1 MKYNTWNI
9 YSAVLLMETYERAR
23 KHPQKRSAEIIQ
35 LSQLLR
41 KRAGEGKPYHGVFA
55 SVADIN
61 YQLGK
66 VESQMTAGRRGL
78 PGALP
83 QAIMKAVK
91 MYQSQPTD
99 YDRYLRA
106 AHQNITVDELRHL
119 EVEQGGRRGRGKAI
133 LLKEI
138 KGSAAKKEESVK
150 PVKTEASVKVENSVK
165 AAVPSKVEGSA
176 EVEAPAM
183 EEPKTLAAKK
193 EMIPCERAESAPL
206 LALDDSI
213 LNLHVSTRLENLL
226 IRHHV
231 KTIRD
236 MLSYPTTEWELMKGM
251 GAKSL
256 CELRD
261 ILRRYSRIDPNQKP
275 SPGPKSAI
283 ELADEAISY
292 DMPIRQA
299 HFGTRVDR
307 ALASAGFQTLGEV
320 LHYPKE
326 KWAEMSDLGATSLAH
341 LVKEIEV
348 YRQAA
353 RATAKAERE
362 KRNSDISKDQ
372 LREEA
377 EAMEDFADMLMV
389 TYEHVMRVAEQA
401 EAQDI
406 PLTEGIWQDEKIRK
420 AVQNYVLRLLVH
432 GKYEGASLETLS
444 SDFPYRIF
452 DEAAFCALLQSM
464 EKQRLIWKQGERY
477 YCVYPSLETVLFSVC
492 RERNAKILKLRLSG
506 MTLEE
511 VAQLTGV
518 TRERVR
524 QIQKRIFSK
533 LPPIREGYIA
543 FYKQRY
549 VGLTDDDFQYIFQL
563 TEETRHFI
571 SLYLDEQRVK
581 EKDVDA
587 GQRLQALRAVMH
599 DQILDSKIRERAD
612 ARLKAIDPYFFID
625 GKHVMKNRQS
635 LIRFAIKKYC
645 QDAKPSGEL
654 LEDYLR
660 LLDSLSISRED
671 PRFSLDARY
680 MEHYFW
686 EMTAL
691 VSRHRQVRYYDI
703 LSMDYQD
710 LLDTLQLTSYS
721 NVEISSRKFFRDF
734 PEIMERYDIRDE
746 YELHNLLKKLWAH
759 GHFNDYLDEA
769 HQIIFGRM
777 PTLKIGR
784 ADRRKQVMDIIQEH
798 GYISYMDL
806 GRAIE
811 AEFGIP
817 QNAAMSNGW
826 GETCKEYFDPGTGMF
841 HIPETFLP
849 EDKVERMKERLPED
863 FYLMQDILDTY
874 LEEYPEGNVWDIDP
888 AAVRQMGFI
897 SHRKYVIRDTY
908 SSVKDFFKKLF
919 VENEILDLRDHSEY
933 AVCSMFSAV
942 WLGLARDF
950 KVVEIEPGVFLNSQY
965 LEKHGITQEAIHE
978 FCENVYH
985 FMENGKCFSIKSLQA
1000 AGFVL
1005 PWQEEG
1011 WGDWFYGSLL
1021 AADYEK
1027 FNSQKYASEHLLRK
1041 RQMQRK
1047 LSMAD
1052 LVEEIVNGS
1061 ENLLTTS
1068 EISGIIEDTYG
1079 IEFSPFKVKE
1089 IVESNDDTF
1098 CEKVLY

>member
-106 AHQNITVDELRHL
+106 AHQNITVDELRYL
-119 EVEQGGRRGRGKAI
+119 EMEQGGRRGRGKAI
-133 LLKEI
+133 PLKEI

-150 PVKTEASVKVENSVK
+150 PAK
-165 AAVPSKVEGSA
+165 
-176 EVEAPAM
+176 VEAPAM
-183 EEPKTLAAKK
+183 EELKTVAAKK

-206 LALDDSI
+206 LTLDDSI
-213 LNLHVSTRLENLL
+213 LDLHVSTRLENLL

-231 KTIRD
+231 TTIRD
-236 MLSYPTTEWELMKGM
+236 MLLYPATEWELVKGM
-251 GAKSL
+251 GAKTL
-256 CELRD
+256 CELREV
-261 ILRRYSRIDPNQKP
+261 LRRYSRIDPNQKP
-275 SPGPKSAI
+275 LQGPKSAI

-292 DMPIRQA
+292 DMPIRRA

-320 LHYPKE
+320 LHFPKE

-362 KRNSDISKDQ
+362 KRNRDISKDQ

-432 GKYEGASLETLS
+432 GKYEGASFETLS
-444 SDFPYRIF
+444 ADFPHRIF
-452 DEAAFCALLQSM
+452 DETAFGALLDSM

-477 YCVYPSLETVLFSVC
+477 YCVYPSLETVLLSVC

-524 QIQKRIFSK
+524 QIQKKIFSK
-533 LPPIREGYIA
+533 LPPVREGYFA
-543 FYKQRY
+543 FYKQKY

-599 DQILDSKIRERAD
+599 DQILDAKIRERAD

-759 GHFNDYLDEA
+759 GHYNDYLDEA
-769 HQIIFGRM
+769 HRITFGRM

-826 GETCKEYFDPGTGMF
+826 GDTCKEYFDPGTGNF
-841 HIPETFLP
+841 HIPETLLP
-849 EDKVERMKERLPED
+849 EDKVRRMKERLMED
-863 FYLMQDILDTY
+863 FYLTQDIIDIY
-874 LEEYPEGNVWDIDP
+874 MEEYPEGNVWDIDP
-888 AAVRQMGFI
+888 AALRQMGFI
-897 SHRKYVIRDTY
+897 SHRKYVIRDRFG
-908 SSVKDFFKKLF
+908 SARDFFEKLF
-919 VENEILDLRDHSEY
+919 AENETLDLRDHSEY
-933 AVCSMFSAV
+933 AVCSMFSAA

-1021 AADYEK
+1021 AADYES
-1027 FNSQKYASEHLLRK
+1027 FNSQKYGSGHLLRK

-1047 LSMAD
+1047 LSMVD

-1089 IVESNDDTF
+1089 IVEANDDTF

>member
-41 KRAGEGKPYHGVFA
+41 KRAGQGKPYYGVFG
-55 SVADIN
+55 SIADIN
-61 YQLGK
+61 YQIGK

-106 AHQNITVDELRHL
+106 AHQNITVDELRNL
-119 EVEQGGRRGRGKAI
+119 EMEQGGRRGRTKAI
-133 LLKEI
+133 VKKET
-138 KGSAAKKEESVK
+138 KKPAAKKEESVK
-150 PVKTEASVKVENSVK
+150 P
-165 AAVPSKVEGSA
+165 AAPEVPAK
-176 EVEAPAM
+176 VEAPAM
-183 EEPKTLAAKK
+183 EEPKTVAAKK
-193 EMIPCERAESAPL
+193 EMKMIPCERAESAPL

-213 LNLHVSTRLENLL
+213 LDLHVSTRLENLL
-226 IRHHV
+226 LRHHV
-231 KTIRD
+231 TTIRD
-236 MLSYPTTEWELMKGM
+236 LLLYPTTEWELVKGM

-256 CELRD
+256 CELREV
-261 ILRRYSRIDPNQKP
+261 LRRYSRIDPNQK
-275 SPGPKSAI
+275 SSQGPKSAI

-292 DMPIRQA
+292 DMPIGRA

-307 ALASAGFQTLGEV
+307 VLASAGFQTLGEV

-353 RATAKAERE
+353 RKTAKAERE

-389 TYEHVMRVAEQA
+389 TYEHVMKVAEQA

-406 PLTEGIWQDEKIRK
+406 PLSEGIWQDEKIRK
-420 AVQNYVLRLLVH
+420 AAQNYVLRLLVQ
-432 GKYEGASLETLS
+432 GKYEGASFGKLS
-444 SDFPYRIF
+444 SDFPHRIF
-452 DEAAFCALLQSM
+452 DEAAFCVLLQSM
-464 EKQRLIWKQGERY
+464 EKQRLIWKQGEGF

-524 QIQKRIFSK
+524 QIQKKIFSK
-533 LPPIREGYIA
+533 LPPVREGYFA
-543 FYKQRY
+543 FYKQKY

-571 SLYLDEQRVK
+571 SLYFDEQRVK

-587 GQRLQALRAVMH
+587 EQRLQALHSVMH
-599 DQILDSKIRERAD
+599 DQTLDAKIRERAN
-612 ARLKAIDPYFFID
+612 ARLKAIDPYFLID
-625 GKHVMKNRQS
+625 GKYVMKNRQS

-645 QDAKPSGEL
+645 QDAKSSAEL

-660 LLDSLSISRED
+660 LLDSLSVSREN
-671 PRFSLDARY
+671 PRFSLNARY
-680 MEHYFW
+680 MEHYFS
-686 EMTAL
+686 EMTVL
-691 VSRHRQVRYYDI
+691 VSCHRQVRYYDM
-703 LSMDYQD
+703 LSMDYQN
-710 LLDTLQLTSYS
+710 LLDTLQLTAYS

-734 PEIMERYDIRDE
+734 PEIMEQYDIRDE
-746 YELHNLLKKLWAH
+746 YELHNLLKKLWEH

-777 PTLKIGR
+777 PTLKIGH

-826 GETCKEYFDPGTGMF
+826 GDTCKEYFDPGTGNF
-841 HIPETFLP
+841 HIPETLLP
-849 EDKVERMKERLPED
+849 EDKVCRMKERLTED
-863 FYLMQDILDTY
+863 FYLTQDIIDIY
-874 LEEYPEGNVWDIDP
+874 MEEYPEGNVWDIDP
-888 AAVRQMGFI
+888 AALRQMGFI
-897 SHRKYVIRDTY
+897 SHRKYVIRDRFG
-908 SSVKDFFKKLF
+908 SARDFFEKLF
-919 VENEILDLRDHSEY
+919 AENETLDLRDHSEY

-1027 FNSQKYASEHLLRK
+1027 FNSQKYASGHLLRK

-1061 ENLLTTS
+1061 EDLLTTS

>member
-1 MKYNTWNI
+1 
-9 YSAVLLMETYERAR
+9 METYERAR

-41 KRAGEGKPYHGVFA
+41 KRAGEGKTYHGVFA

-61 YQLGK
+61 YQLWK

-106 AHQNITVDELRHL
+106 AHQNITVDELRDL
-119 EVEQGGRRGRGKAI
+119 EMAQGGRRGRSKAI
-133 LLKEI
+133 PQKNTKALD
-138 KGSAAKKEESVK
+138 AKKVESVK
-150 PVKTEASVKVENSVK
+150 PVKPEASIKVEIPVK
-165 AAVPSKVEGSA
+165 AEVPAK
-176 EVEAPAM
+176 VEAPAM
-183 EEPKTLAAKK
+183 EEPKVEVAKK
-193 EMIPCERAESAPL
+193 AMIPCERAESAPL

-213 LNLHVSTRLENLL
+213 LDLHVSTRLENLL
-226 IRHHV
+226 KRHHV
-231 KTIRD
+231 TTIRD
-236 MLSYPTTEWELMKGM
+236 MLLYPATDWELVKGM
-251 GAKSL
+251 GAKTL
-256 CELRD
+256 CELREV
-261 ILRRYSRIDPNQKP
+261 LRRYSRIDLNQKP
-275 SPGPKSAI
+275 LQEPKSAI

-292 DMPIRQA
+292 DMPIRRA

-320 LHYPKE
+320 LHFPKE

-401 EAQDI
+401 ETRGES
-406 PLTEGIWQDEKIRK
+406 LVEGIWQDAKIK
-420 AVQNYVLRLLVH
+420 NAVKNYVLRFLLH
-432 GKYEGASLETLS
+432 KKYDGTSLAELS
-444 SDFPYRIF
+444 SAFPRAIY
-452 DEAAFCALLQSM
+452 DEVALANLLQSM
-464 EKQRLIWKQGERY
+464 EKRHLIRKQGGLY
-477 YCVYPSLETVLFSVC
+477 YGVYPSLETVLLSVC

-524 QIQKRIFSK
+524 QIQKKIFSK
-533 LPPIREGYIA
+533 LPPVREGYFA
-543 FYKQRY
+543 FYKQKY

-587 GQRLQALRAVMH
+587 GQRLQALRAAMH
-599 DQILDSKIRERAD
+599 DQILDAKIRERAD

-654 LEDYLR
+654 LEDYRR

-671 PRFSLDARY
+671 PRFSMDVRY
-680 MEHYFW
+680 VERYFL
-686 EMTAL
+686 EMTVL

-703 LSMDYQD
+703 LSMDYQN
-710 LLDTLQLTSYS
+710 LLDTLQLTAYS

-734 PEIMERYDIRDE
+734 PEIMEQYDIRDE
-746 YELHNLLKKLWAH
+746 YELHNLLKKLWEH

-777 PTLKIGR
+777 PTLKIGH

-798 GYISYMDL
+798 GYISYMEL

-826 GETCKEYFDPGTGMF
+826 GDTCKEYFDPGTGNF
-841 HIPETFLP
+841 HIPETLLP
-849 EDKVERMKERLPED
+849 EDKVRRMKERLTED
-863 FYLMQDILDTY
+863 FYLTQDIIDIY
-874 LEEYPEGNVWDIDP
+874 MEEYPEGNVWDIDP
-888 AAVRQMGFI
+888 AALRQMGFI
-897 SHRKYVIRDTY
+897 SHRKYVIRDRFG
-908 SSVKDFFKKLF
+908 SARDFFEKLF
-919 VENEILDLRDHSEY
+919 AENETLDLRDHSEY

-965 LEKHGITQEAIHE
+965 LEKHGITQETIHE
-978 FCENVYH
+978 FCENVYC
-985 FMENGKCFSIKSLQA
+985 FMENGKCFSIKSLKA
-1000 AGFVL
+1000 AGFAL

-1027 FNSQKYASEHLLRK
+1027 FNSQKYASGHLLRK

-1047 LSMAD
+1047 LSMTD

-1061 ENLLTTS
+1061 EGLLTTS

>member
-41 KRAGEGKPYHGVFA
+41 KRAGQGKPYHGVFG
-55 SVADIN
+55 SIADIN

-106 AHQNITVDELRHL
+106 AHQNITVDELRDL
-119 EVEQGGRRGRGKAI
+119 EMAQGGRRGRSKAI
-133 LLKEI
+133 PPKNTKALD
-138 KGSAAKKEESVK
+138 AKKVESVK
-150 PVKTEASVKVENSVK
+150 PVKPEASIKVEIPVK
-165 AAVPSKVEGSA
+165 AEVPAK
-176 EVEAPAM
+176 VEAPAM
-183 EEPKTLAAKK
+183 EEPKVEVAKK
-193 EMIPCERAESAPL
+193 AMIPCERAESAPL

-213 LNLHVSTRLENLL
+213 LDLHVSTRLENLL
-226 IRHHV
+226 LRHHV
-231 KTIRD
+231 TTIRD
-236 MLSYPTTEWELMKGM
+236 LLLYPTTEWELVKGM

-256 CELRD
+256 CELREV
-261 ILRRYSRIDPNQKP
+261 LRRYSRIDPNQKT
-275 SPGPKSAI
+275 SQGPKSTL

-292 DMPIRQA
+292 DMPIGRA

-307 ALASAGFQTLGEV
+307 VLASAGFQTLGEV

-389 TYEHVMRVAEQA
+389 TYEHVMKVVEQA
-401 EAQDI
+401 ETRGES
-406 PLTEGIWQDEKIRK
+406 LVEGIWQDAKIK
-420 AVQNYVLRLLVH
+420 NAVKNYVLRFLLH
-432 GKYEGASLETLS
+432 KKYDGTSLAELS
-444 SDFPYRIF
+444 SAFPRAIY
-452 DEAAFCALLQSM
+452 DEVALANLLQSM
-464 EKQRLIWKQGERY
+464 EKRHLIRKQGGLY
-477 YCVYPSLETVLFSVC
+477 YGVYPSLETVLLSVC

-524 QIQKRIFSK
+524 QIQKKIFSK
-533 LPPIREGYIA
+533 LPPVWEGYFA
-543 FYKQRY
+543 FYKQKY
-549 VGLTDDDFQYIFQL
+549 VGLTDDDFQYIFHL

-571 SLYLDEQRVK
+571 SLYFDEQRVK

-587 GQRLQALRAVMH
+587 EQRLQALHSVMH
-599 DQILDSKIRERAD
+599 DQTLDEAIRERAS
-612 ARLKAIDPYFFID
+612 ARLKAIDPYFLID

-635 LIRFAIKKYC
+635 LIRFAIKNYC

-710 LLDTLQLTSYS
+710 LLDTLQLTAYS

-746 YELHNLLKKLWAH
+746 YELHNLLKKLWEH

-826 GETCKEYFDPGTGMF
+826 GDTCKEYFDPGTGNF
-841 HIPETFLP
+841 HIPETLLP
-849 EDKVERMKERLPED
+849 EDKVRRMKERLMED
-863 FYLMQDILDTY
+863 FYLTQDIIDIY
-874 LEEYPEGNVWDIDP
+874 MEEYPEGNVWDIDP
-888 AAVRQMGFI
+888 AALRQMGFI
-897 SHRKYVIRDTY
+897 SHRKYVIRDRFG
-908 SSVKDFFKKLF
+908 SARDFFEKLF
-919 VENEILDLRDHSEY
+919 AENETLDLRDHSEY

-950 KVVEIEPGVFLNSQY
+950 KVVETEPGVFCNIKY

-978 FCENVYH
+978 FCEKVYH
-985 FMENGKCFSIKSLQA
+985 FIENGKCFSIRSLRA
-1000 AGFVL
+1000 AGFDL

-1021 AADYEK
+1021 AADYES
-1027 FNSQKYASEHLLRK
+1027 FNSQKYGSGHLLRK

>member
-1 MKYNTWNI
+1 
-9 YSAVLLMETYERAR
+9 METYERAR

-41 KRAGEGKPYHGVFA
+41 KRAGQGKPYYGVFG
-55 SVADIN
+55 SIADIN
-61 YQLGK
+61 YQIGK

-106 AHQNITVDELRHL
+106 AHQNITVDELRNL
-119 EVEQGGRRGRGKAI
+119 EMEQGGRRGRTKAI
-133 LLKEI
+133 VKKET
-138 KGSAAKKEESVK
+138 KKPAAKKEESVK
-150 PVKTEASVKVENSVK
+150 P
-165 AAVPSKVEGSA
+165 AAPEVPAK
-176 EVEAPAM
+176 VEAPAM
-183 EEPKTLAAKK
+183 EEPKVEVAKK
-193 EMIPCERAESAPL
+193 AMIPCERAESAPL

-213 LNLHVSTRLENLL
+213 LDLHVSTRLENLL
-226 IRHHV
+226 LRHHV
-231 KTIRD
+231 TTIRD
-236 MLSYPTTEWELMKGM
+236 LLLYPTTEWELVKGM

-256 CELRD
+256 CELREV
-261 ILRRYSRIDPNQKP
+261 LRRYSRIDPNQK
-275 SPGPKSAI
+275 SSQGPKSAI
-283 ELADEAISY
+283 ELADESISY
-292 DMPIRQA
+292 DMPIGRA

-307 ALASAGFQTLGEV
+307 VLASAGFQTLGEV

-372 LREEA
+372 LREDA

-389 TYEHVMRVAEQA
+389 TYEHVMKVAEQA
-401 EAQDI
+401 EMRGES
-406 PLTEGIWQDEKIRK
+406 LVEGIWQDAKIQN
-420 AVQNYVLRLLVH
+420 AVKNYVLRFLLH
-432 GKYEGASLETLS
+432 KKYDGTSLAELS
-444 SDFPYRIF
+444 SAFPRAIY
-452 DEAAFCALLQSM
+452 DETAIANLLQSM
-464 EKQRLIWKQGERY
+464 EKRHLIRKQGGLY
-477 YCVYPSLETVLFSVC
+477 YGVYPSLETVLLSVC

-524 QIQKRIFSK
+524 QIQKKIFSK
-533 LPPIREGYIA
+533 LPPVREGYFA
-543 FYKQRY
+543 FYKQKY

-563 TEETRHFI
+563 IEETRHFI
-571 SLYLDEQRVK
+571 SLYFDEQRVK
-581 EKDVDA
+581 EKDVDTE
-587 GQRLQALRAVMH
+587 QRLQALHSVMH
-599 DQILDSKIRERAD
+599 DQTLDAKIRERAN
-612 ARLKAIDPYFFID
+612 ARLKAIDPYFLID
-625 GKHVMKNRQS
+625 GKHVMKNRRS

-645 QDAKPSGEL
+645 QDAKSSAEL
-654 LEDYLR
+654 MEDYLQ
-660 LLDSLSISRED
+660 LLDSLSVSRED
-671 PRFSLDARY
+671 PRFSMDVRY
-680 MEHYFW
+680 VERYFL
-686 EMTAL
+686 EVTVL
-691 VSRHRQVRYYDI
+691 VSLRRHARYYDI
-703 LSMDYQD
+703 LSMDYQN
-710 LLDTLQLTSYS
+710 LLDTLQLTAYS

-734 PEIMERYDIRDE
+734 PEIMEQYDIRDE
-746 YELHNLLKKLWAH
+746 YELHNLLKKLWEH

-826 GETCKEYFDPGTGMF
+826 GDTCKEYFDPGTGNF
-841 HIPETFLP
+841 HIPETLLP
-849 EDKVERMKERLPED
+849 EDKVRRMKERLMED
-863 FYLMQDILDTY
+863 FYLTQDIIDIY
-874 LEEYPEGNVWDIDP
+874 MEEYPEGNVWDIDP
-888 AAVRQMGFI
+888 AALRQMGFI
-897 SHRKYVIRDTY
+897 SHRKYVIRDRFG
-908 SSVKDFFKKLF
+908 SARDFFEKLF
-919 VENEILDLRDHSEY
+919 AENETLDLRDHSEY

-950 KVVEIEPGVFLNSQY
+950 KVVEIEPGVFFNSRY

-1000 AGFVL
+1000 AGFDL

-1027 FNSQKYASEHLLRK
+1027 FNSQKYASRHLLRK
-1041 RQMQRK
+1041 RQMQKK

-1061 ENLLTTS
+1061 EELLTTS

>member
-1 MKYNTWNI
+1 
-9 YSAVLLMETYERAR
+9 METYERAR

-119 EVEQGGRRGRGKAI
+119 EMEQGGRRGRGKAI
-133 LLKEI
+133 PLKEI

-150 PVKTEASVKVENSVK
+150 
-165 AAVPSKVEGSA
+165 SA
-176 EVEAPAM
+176 KVEAPAM
-183 EEPKTLAAKK
+183 EELKTVAAKK

-206 LALDDSI
+206 LTLDDSI

-256 CELRD
+256 CELREV
-261 ILRRYSRIDPNQKP
+261 LRRYSRIDLNQKT

-283 ELADEAISY
+283 ELADESISY
-292 DMPIRQA
+292 DMPIGRA

-307 ALASAGFQTLGEV
+307 VLESAGFQTLGEV

-326 KWAEMSDLGATSLAH
+326 KWAEMSALGTNSLAH

-432 GKYEGASLETLS
+432 EKYEGASFETLS
-444 SDFPYRIF
+444 ADFTHRIF
-452 DEAAFCALLQSM
+452 DETAFGALLDSM
-464 EKQRLIWKQGERY
+464 EKQQLIWKQGKCY

-524 QIQKRIFSK
+524 QIQKKIFSK
-533 LPPIREGYIA
+533 LPPVREGYFA
-543 FYKQRY
+543 FYKQKY

-599 DQILDSKIRERAD
+599 DQILDAKIRERAD
-612 ARLKAIDPYFFID
+612 ARLKVIDPYFFID

-645 QDAKPSGEL
+645 RDAKPSGEL

-746 YELHNLLKKLWAH
+746 YELHNLLKKLWEH

-826 GETCKEYFDPGTGMF
+826 GDTCKEYFDPGTGNF
-841 HIPETFLP
+841 HIPETLLP
-849 EDKVERMKERLPED
+849 EDKVRRMKERLMED
-863 FYLMQDILDTY
+863 FYLTQDIIDIY
-874 LEEYPEGNVWDIDP
+874 MEEYPEGNVWDIDP
-888 AAVRQMGFI
+888 AALRQMGFI
-897 SHRKYVIRDTY
+897 SHRKYVIRDKFG
-908 SSVKDFFKKLF
+908 SARDFFEKLF
-919 VENEILDLRDHSEY
+919 AENETLDLRDHSEY

-985 FMENGKCFSIKSLQA
+985 FMDNGKCFSIKSLQA

-1027 FNSQKYASEHLLRK
+1027 FNSQKYASGHLLRK

>member
-41 KRAGEGKPYHGVFA
+41 KRAGQGKPYYGVFG
-55 SVADIN
+55 SIADIN
-61 YQLGK
+61 YQIGK

-106 AHQNITVDELRHL
+106 AHQNITVDELRNL
-119 EVEQGGRRGRGKAI
+119 EMEQGGRRGRGKAI
-133 LLKEI
+133 PLKEI
-138 KGSAAKKEESVK
+138 EGLAAKKEESVK
-150 PVKTEASVKVENSVK
+150 PVKMEASVKVENSVK
-165 AAVPSKVEGSA
+165 AEVPSKVEGSA
-176 EVEAPAM
+176 KVEAPAM
-183 EEPKTLAAKK
+183 EELKTVVAKK

-213 LNLHVSTRLENLL
+213 LDLHVSTRLENLL

-231 KTIRD
+231 TTIRD
-236 MLSYPTTEWELMKGM
+236 MLLYPATEWELVKGM
-251 GAKSL
+251 GAKTL
-256 CELRD
+256 CELREV
-261 ILRRYSRIDPNQKP
+261 LRRYSRIDPNQKP
-275 SPGPKSAI
+275 LQEPKSAI

-307 ALASAGFQTLGEV
+307 VLASAGFQTLGEV

-326 KWAEMSDLGATSLAH
+326 KWAEMSALGTNSLAH

-353 RATAKAERE
+353 RATAKVERE
-362 KRNSDISKDQ
+362 KRNRDISKDQ

-406 PLTEGIWQDEKIRK
+406 PLTEAIWQDEKIRK

-432 GKYEGASLETLS
+432 EKYEGASFETLS
-444 SDFPYRIF
+444 ADFPHRIF
-452 DEAAFCALLQSM
+452 DETAFGALLDSM
-464 EKQRLIWKQGERY
+464 EKQQLIWKQGKCY
-477 YCVYPSLETVLFSVC
+477 YCVYPSLETVRFSVC

-524 QIQKRIFSK
+524 QIQKKIFSK
-533 LPPIREGYIA
+533 LPPVREGYFA
-543 FYKQRY
+543 FYKQKY

-599 DQILDSKIRERAD
+599 DQILDAKIRERAD

-625 GKHVMKNRQS
+625 GKHVMKNRRS

-645 QDAKPSGEL
+645 QDAKSSAEL

-660 LLDSLSISRED
+660 LLDSLSISREN
-671 PRFSLDARY
+671 PRFSIDVRY
-680 MEHYFW
+680 VERYFQ
-686 EMTAL
+686 EMTVL
-691 VSRHRQVRYYDI
+691 VSLRRHARYYDI
-703 LSMDYQD
+703 LSMDYQN
-710 LLDTLQLTSYS
+710 LLDTLQLTAYS
-721 NVEISSRKFFRDF
+721 NVEISSRKFFRDY
-734 PEIMERYDIRDE
+734 PEIMEQYDIRDE
-746 YELHNLLKKLWAH
+746 YELHNLLKKLWEH
-759 GHFNDYLDEA
+759 GHYNDYLDES
-769 HQIIFGRM
+769 HRMTFGRM
-777 PTLKIGR
+777 PTLKIGH
-784 ADRRKQVMDIIQEH
+784 ADRKKQVMDIIQEH

-826 GETCKEYFDPGTGMF
+826 GDTCKEYFDPGTGNF
-841 HIPETFLP
+841 HIPETLLP
-849 EDKVERMKERLPED
+849 EDKVRRMKERLMED
-863 FYLMQDILDTY
+863 FYLTQDIIDIY
-874 LEEYPEGNVWDIDP
+874 MEEYPEGNVWDIDP
-888 AAVRQMGFI
+888 AALRQMGFI
-897 SHRKYVIRDTY
+897 SHRKYVIRDRFG
-908 SSVKDFFKKLF
+908 SARDFFEKLF
-919 VENEILDLRDHSEY
+919 AENETLDLRDHSEY

-950 KVVEIEPGVFLNSQY
+950 KVVEIEPGVFFNSQY

-978 FCENVYH
+978 FCENVYQ
-985 FMENGKCFSIKSLQA
+985 FMGNGKCFSIKSLQA

-1027 FNSQKYASEHLLRK
+1027 FNSQKYAAGHLLRK

-1061 ENLLTTS
+1061 EKLLTTS

>member
-41 KRAGEGKPYHGVFA
+41 KRAGQGKPYYGVFG
-55 SVADIN
+55 SIADIN
-61 YQLGK
+61 YQIGK

-106 AHQNITVDELRHL
+106 AHQNITVDELRNL
-119 EVEQGGRRGRGKAI
+119 EMEQGGRRGRTKAI
-133 LLKEI
+133 VKKET
-138 KGSAAKKEESVK
+138 KKPAAKKEESVK
-150 PVKTEASVKVENSVK
+150 P
-165 AAVPSKVEGSA
+165 AAPEVPAK
-176 EVEAPAM
+176 VEAPAM
-183 EEPKTLAAKK
+183 EEPKTVAAKK
-193 EMIPCERAESAPL
+193 EMKMIPCERAESAPL

-213 LNLHVSTRLENLL
+213 LDLHVSTRLENLL
-226 IRHHV
+226 LRHHV
-231 KTIRD
+231 TTIRD
-236 MLSYPTTEWELMKGM
+236 LLLYPTTEWELVKGM

-256 CELRD
+256 CELREV
-261 ILRRYSRIDPNQKP
+261 LRRYSRIDPNQK
-275 SPGPKSAI
+275 SSQGPKSAI
-283 ELADEAISY
+283 ELADESISY
-292 DMPIRQA
+292 DMPIGRA

-307 ALASAGFQTLGEV
+307 VLASAGFQTLGEV

-353 RATAKAERE
+353 RKTAKAERE

-389 TYEHVMRVAEQA
+389 TYEHVMKVAEQA
-401 EAQDI
+401 ETRGES
-406 PLTEGIWQDEKIRK
+406 LVEGIWQDAKIK
-420 AVQNYVLRLLVH
+420 NAVKNYVLRFLLH
-432 GKYEGASLETLS
+432 KKYDGTSLAELS
-444 SDFPYRIF
+444 SAFPRAIY
-452 DEAAFCALLQSM
+452 DEVALANLLQSM
-464 EKQRLIWKQGERY
+464 EKRHLIRKQGGLY
-477 YCVYPSLETVLFSVC
+477 YGVYPSLETVLLSVC

-524 QIQKRIFSK
+524 QIQKKIFSK
-533 LPPIREGYIA
+533 LPPVWEGYFA
-543 FYKQRY
+543 FYKQKY
-549 VGLTDDDFQYIFQL
+549 VGLTDDDFQYIFHL

-571 SLYLDEQRVK
+571 SLYFDEQRVK

-587 GQRLQALRAVMH
+587 EQRLQALHSVMH
-599 DQILDSKIRERAD
+599 DQTLDEAIRERAN
-612 ARLKAIDPYFFID
+612 ARLKAIDPYFLID
-625 GKHVMKNRQS
+625 GKHVMKNRRS

-645 QDAKPSGEL
+645 QDAKSSAEL

-660 LLDSLSISRED
+660 LLDSLSISREN
-671 PRFSLDARY
+671 PRFSIDVRY
-680 MEHYFW
+680 VERYFQ
-686 EMTAL
+686 EMTVL
-691 VSRHRQVRYYDI
+691 VSLRRHARYYDI
-703 LSMDYQD
+703 LSMDYQN
-710 LLDTLQLTSYS
+710 LLDTLQLTAYS
-721 NVEISSRKFFRDF
+721 NVEISSRKFFRDY
-734 PEIMERYDIRDE
+734 PEIMEQYDIRDE
-746 YELHNLLKKLWAH
+746 YELHNLLKKLWEH
-759 GHFNDYLDEA
+759 GHYNDYLDES
-769 HQIIFGRM
+769 HRMTFGRM
-777 PTLKIGR
+777 PTLKIGH
-784 ADRRKQVMDIIQEH
+784 ADRKKQVMDIIQEH

-826 GETCKEYFDPGTGMF
+826 GDTCKEYFDPGTGNF
-841 HIPETFLP
+841 HIPETLLP
-849 EDKVERMKERLPED
+849 EDKVRRMKERLTED
-863 FYLMQDILDTY
+863 FYLTQDIIDIY
-874 LEEYPEGNVWDIDP
+874 MEEYPEGNVWDIDP
-888 AAVRQMGFI
+888 AALRQMGFI
-897 SHRKYVIRDTY
+897 SHRKYVIRD
-908 SSVKDFFKKLF
+908 SFGSARDFFEKLF
-919 VENEILDLRDHSEY
+919 AENETLDLRDHSEY

-978 FCENVYH
+978 FCESVYH

-1000 AGFVL
+1000 AGFNL

-1011 WGDWFYGSLL
+1011 WGDWFYSSLL

-1027 FNSQKYASEHLLRK
+1027 FNSQKYASGHLLRK
-1041 RQMQRK
+1041 RQMQKK

-1061 ENLLTTS
+1061 EELLTTS

>member
-41 KRAGEGKPYHGVFA
+41 KRAGQGKPYYGVFG
-55 SVADIN
+55 SIADIN
-61 YQLGK
+61 YQIGK

-106 AHQNITVDELRHL
+106 AHQNITVDELRNL
-119 EVEQGGRRGRGKAI
+119 EMEQGGRRGRTKAI
-133 LLKEI
+133 VKKET
-138 KGSAAKKEESVK
+138 KKPAAKKEESVK
-150 PVKTEASVKVENSVK
+150 P
-165 AAVPSKVEGSA
+165 AAPEVPAK
-176 EVEAPAM
+176 VEAPAM
-183 EEPKTLAAKK
+183 EEPKVEVAKK
-193 EMIPCERAESAPL
+193 AMIPCERAESAPL

-213 LNLHVSTRLENLL
+213 LDLHVSTRLENLL
-226 IRHHV
+226 LRHHV
-231 KTIRD
+231 TTIRD
-236 MLSYPTTEWELMKGM
+236 LLLYPTTEWELVKGM

-256 CELRD
+256 CELREV
-261 ILRRYSRIDPNQKP
+261 LRRYSRIDPNQK
-275 SPGPKSAI
+275 SSQGPKSAI
-283 ELADEAISY
+283 ELADESISY
-292 DMPIRQA
+292 DMPIGRA

-307 ALASAGFQTLGEV
+307 VLASAGFQTLGEV

-389 TYEHVMRVAEQA
+389 TYEHVMKVAEQA
-401 EAQDI
+401 ETRGES
-406 PLTEGIWQDEKIRK
+406 LVEGIWQDAKIQN
-420 AVQNYVLRLLVH
+420 AVKNYVLRFLLH
-432 GKYEGASLETLS
+432 KKYDGTSLAELS
-444 SDFPYRIF
+444 SAFPRAIY
-452 DEAAFCALLQSM
+452 DETALANLLQSM
-464 EKQRLIWKQGERY
+464 EKRHLIRKQGGFY
-477 YCVYPSLETVLFSVC
+477 YGVYPSLETVLLSVC

-524 QIQKRIFSK
+524 QIQKKIFSK
-533 LPPIREGYIA
+533 LPPVREGYFA
-543 FYKQRY
+543 FYKQKY

-599 DQILDSKIRERAD
+599 DQILDAKIRERAD

-710 LLDTLQLTSYS
+710 LLDTLQLTAYS

-746 YELHNLLKKLWAH
+746 YELHNLLKKLWEH

-826 GETCKEYFDPGTGMF
+826 GDTCKEYFDPGTGNF

-849 EDKVERMKERLPED
+849 EDKVRRMKERLMED
-863 FYLMQDILDTY
+863 FYLTQDIIDIY
-874 LEEYPEGNVWDIDP
+874 MEEYPEGNVWDIDP
-888 AAVRQMGFI
+888 AALRQMGFI
-897 SHRKYVIRDTY
+897 SHRKYVIRDRFG
-908 SSVKDFFKKLF
+908 SARDFFEKLF
-919 VENEILDLRDHSEY
+919 AENETLDLRDHSEY

-950 KVVEIEPGVFLNSQY
+950 KVVEIEPGVFFNSRY

-1000 AGFVL
+1000 AGFDL

-1027 FNSQKYASEHLLRK
+1027 FNSQKYASRHLLRK
-1041 RQMQRK
+1041 RQMQKK

-1061 ENLLTTS
+1061 EELLTTS

>member
-1 MKYNTWNI
+1 
-9 YSAVLLMETYERAR
+9 METYERAR

-41 KRAGEGKPYHGVFA
+41 KRAGQGKPYYGVFG
-55 SVADIN
+55 SIADIN
-61 YQLGK
+61 YQIGK

-106 AHQNITVDELRHL
+106 AHQNITVDELRDL
-119 EVEQGGRRGRGKAI
+119 EMAQGGRRGRSKAI
-133 LLKEI
+133 PQKNTKALD
-138 KGSAAKKEESVK
+138 AKKVESVK
-150 PVKTEASVKVENSVK
+150 PVKPEASIKGEIPVK
-165 AAVPSKVEGSA
+165 AEVPAK
-176 EVEAPAM
+176 VEAPAM
-183 EEPKTLAAKK
+183 EEPKVEVAKK
-193 EMIPCERAESAPL
+193 AMIPCERAESAPL

-213 LNLHVSTRLENLL
+213 LDLHVSTRLENLL
-226 IRHHV
+226 KRHHV
-231 KTIRD
+231 TTIRD
-236 MLSYPTTEWELMKGM
+236 MLLYPATDWELVKGM
-251 GAKSL
+251 GAKTL
-256 CELRD
+256 CELREV
-261 ILRRYSRIDPNQKP
+261 LRRYSRIDLNQKP
-275 SPGPKSAI
+275 LQEPKSAI

-292 DMPIRQA
+292 DMPIRRA

-320 LHYPKE
+320 LHFPKE

-401 EAQDI
+401 ETRGES
-406 PLTEGIWQDEKIRK
+406 LVEGIWQDAKIK
-420 AVQNYVLRLLVH
+420 NAVKNYVLRFLLH
-432 GKYEGASLETLS
+432 KKYDGTSLAELS
-444 SDFPYRIF
+444 SAFPRAIY
-452 DEAAFCALLQSM
+452 DEVALANLLQSM
-464 EKQRLIWKQGERY
+464 EKRHLIRKQGGLY
-477 YCVYPSLETVLFSVC
+477 YGVYPSLETVLLSVC

-524 QIQKRIFSK
+524 QIQKKIFSK
-533 LPPIREGYIA
+533 LPPVREGYFA
-543 FYKQRY
+543 FYKQKY

-587 GQRLQALRAVMH
+587 GQRLQALRAAMH
-599 DQILDSKIRERAD
+599 DQILDAKIRERAD

-654 LEDYLR
+654 LEDYLQ
-660 LLDSLSISRED
+660 LLDSLSVSRED
-671 PRFSLDARY
+671 PRFSMDVRY
-680 MEHYFW
+680 VERYFL
-686 EMTAL
+686 EMTVL

-703 LSMDYQD
+703 LSMDYQN
-710 LLDTLQLTSYS
+710 LLDTLQLTAYS

-734 PEIMERYDIRDE
+734 PEIMEQYDIRDE

-759 GHFNDYLDEA
+759 GHYNDYLDEA
-769 HQIIFGRM
+769 HRITFGRM

-826 GETCKEYFDPGTGMF
+826 GDTCKEYFDPGTGNF
-841 HIPETFLP
+841 HIPETLLP
-849 EDKVERMKERLPED
+849 EDKVRRMKERLMED
-863 FYLMQDILDTY
+863 FYLTQDIIDIY
-874 LEEYPEGNVWDIDP
+874 MEEYPEGNVWDIDP
-888 AAVRQMGFI
+888 AALRQMGFI
-897 SHRKYVIRDTY
+897 SHRKYVIRDRFG
-908 SSVKDFFKKLF
+908 SARDFFEKLF
-919 VENEILDLRDHSEY
+919 AENETLDLRDHSEY

-1021 AADYEK
+1021 AADYES
-1027 FNSQKYASEHLLRK
+1027 FNSQKYGSGHLLRK

-1047 LSMAD
+1047 LSMVD

-1089 IVESNDDTF
+1089 IVEANDDTF

>member
-41 KRAGEGKPYHGVFA
+41 KRAGQGKPYYGVFG
-55 SVADIN
+55 SIADIN
-61 YQLGK
+61 YQIGK

-106 AHQNITVDELRHL
+106 AHQNITVDELRDL
-119 EVEQGGRRGRGKAI
+119 EMAQGGRRGRSKAI
-133 LLKEI
+133 PPKNTKALD
-138 KGSAAKKEESVK
+138 AKKVESVK
-150 PVKTEASVKVENSVK
+150 PVKPEASIKVEIPVK
-165 AAVPSKVEGSA
+165 AEVPAK
-176 EVEAPAM
+176 VEAPAM
-183 EEPKTLAAKK
+183 EEPKAVVAK
-193 EMIPCERAESAPL
+193 EESISGEGTESAPL
-206 LALDDSI
+206 LTLDDSI
-213 LNLHVSTRLENLL
+213 LDLHVSTRLENLL
-226 IRHHV
+226 LRHHV
-231 KTIRD
+231 TTIRD
-236 MLSYPTTEWELMKGM
+236 LLLYPTTEWELVKGM

-256 CELRD
+256 CELREV
-261 ILRRYSRIDPNQKP
+261 LRRYSRIDPNQK
-275 SPGPKSAI
+275 SSQGPKSAI
-283 ELADEAISY
+283 ELADESISY
-292 DMPIRQA
+292 DMPIGRA

-307 ALASAGFQTLGEV
+307 VLASAGFQTLGEV

-353 RATAKAERE
+353 RKTAKAERE

-389 TYEHVMRVAEQA
+389 TYEHVMKVAEQA
-401 EAQDI
+401 ETRGES
-406 PLTEGIWQDEKIRK
+406 LVEGIWQDAKIK
-420 AVQNYVLRLLVH
+420 NAVKNYVLRFLLH
-432 GKYEGASLETLS
+432 KKYDGTSLAELS
-444 SDFPYRIF
+444 SAFPRAIY
-452 DEAAFCALLQSM
+452 DEVALANLLQSM
-464 EKQRLIWKQGERY
+464 EKRHLIRKQGGLY
-477 YCVYPSLETVLFSVC
+477 YGVYPSLETVLLSVC

-524 QIQKRIFSK
+524 QIQKKIFSK
-533 LPPIREGYIA
+533 LPPVWEGYFA
-543 FYKQRY
+543 FYKQKY
-549 VGLTDDDFQYIFQL
+549 VGLTDDDFQYIFHL

-571 SLYLDEQRVK
+571 SLYFDEQRVK

-587 GQRLQALRAVMH
+587 EQRLQALHSVMH
-599 DQILDSKIRERAD
+599 DQTLDEAIRERAN
-612 ARLKAIDPYFFID
+612 ARLKAIDPYFLID
-625 GKHVMKNRQS
+625 GKHVMKNRRS

-645 QDAKPSGEL
+645 QDAKPSAEL

-660 LLDSLSISRED
+660 LLDSLSISREN
-671 PRFSLDARY
+671 PRFSIDVRY
-680 MEHYFW
+680 VERYFQ
-686 EMTAL
+686 EMTVL
-691 VSRHRQVRYYDI
+691 VSLRRHARYYDI

-721 NVEISSRKFFRDF
+721 NVEISSRKFFRDY

-759 GHFNDYLDEA
+759 GHYNDYLDDA
-769 HQIIFGRM
+769 HRMTFGRM
-777 PTLKIGR
+777 PTLKIGH
-784 ADRRKQVMDIIQEH
+784 ADRRKQVMNIIQEH

-806 GRAIE
+806 GCAIE
-811 AEFGIP
+811 DVYGIP
-817 QNAAMSNGW
+817 QNSAMANGW

-849 EDKVERMKERLPED
+849 EDKVECMKKRLPED

-908 SSVKDFFKKLF
+908 SSAKDFFKKLF
-919 VENEILDLRDHSEY
+919 VENEILDLREHPEY
-933 AVCSMFSAV
+933 AVSSMFSAA
-942 WLGLARDF
+942 WLGFARDF
-950 KVVEIEPGVFLNSQY
+950 KVVEVEPSVFCNSRY
-965 LEKHGITQEAIHE
+965 LEKHGITQEVIHE

-985 FMENGKCFSIKSLQA
+985 FVGNGKCFSIKSLQA
-1000 AGFVL
+1000 QGFDL
-1005 PWQEEG
+1005 PWQDAG
-1011 WGDWFYGSLL
+1011 WSDWFYGSLL
-1021 AADYEK
+1021 AADYDH
-1027 FNSQKYASEHLLRK
+1027 FNSQKFSSEHLLRK

>member
-1 MKYNTWNI
+1 M
-9 YSAVLLMETYERAR
+9 
-23 KHPQKRSAEIIQ
+23 
-35 LSQLLR
+35 
-41 KRAGEGKPYHGVFA
+41 
-55 SVADIN
+55 
-61 YQLGK
+61 
-66 VESQMTAGRRGL
+66 
-78 PGALP
+78 
-83 QAIMKAVK
+83 
-91 MYQSQPTD
+91 
-99 YDRYLRA
+99 
-106 AHQNITVDELRHL
+106 
-119 EVEQGGRRGRGKAI
+119 
-133 LLKEI
+133 
-138 KGSAAKKEESVK
+138 
-150 PVKTEASVKVENSVK
+150 
-165 AAVPSKVEGSA
+165 
-176 EVEAPAM
+176 
-183 EEPKTLAAKK
+183 
-193 EMIPCERAESAPL
+193 
-206 LALDDSI
+206 
-213 LNLHVSTRLENLL
+213 
-226 IRHHV
+226 
-231 KTIRD
+231 
-236 MLSYPTTEWELMKGM
+236 
-251 GAKSL
+251 
-256 CELRD
+256 
-261 ILRRYSRIDPNQKP
+261 
-275 SPGPKSAI
+275 
-283 ELADEAISY
+283 
-292 DMPIRQA
+292 
-299 HFGTRVDR
+299 
-307 ALASAGFQTLGEV
+307 
-320 LHYPKE
+320 
-326 KWAEMSDLGATSLAH
+326 
-341 LVKEIEV
+341 
-348 YRQAA
+348 
-353 RATAKAERE
+353 
-362 KRNSDISKDQ
+362 
-372 LREEA
+372 
-377 EAMEDFADMLMV
+377 
-389 TYEHVMRVAEQA
+389 
-401 EAQDI
+401 
-406 PLTEGIWQDEKIRK
+406 
-420 AVQNYVLRLLVH
+420 
-432 GKYEGASLETLS
+432 
-444 SDFPYRIF
+444 
-452 DEAAFCALLQSM
+452 
-464 EKQRLIWKQGERY
+464 
-477 YCVYPSLETVLFSVC
+477 
-492 RERNAKILKLRLSG
+492 
-506 MTLEE
+506 
-511 VAQLTGV
+511 
-518 TRERVR
+518 
-524 QIQKRIFSK
+524 
-533 LPPIREGYIA
+533 
-543 FYKQRY
+543 
-549 VGLTDDDFQYIFQL
+549 
-563 TEETRHFI
+563 
-571 SLYLDEQRVK
+571 
-581 EKDVDA
+581 DA

-599 DQILDSKIRERAD
+599 DQILDAKIRERAD
-612 ARLKAIDPYFFID
+612 ARLKVIDPYFFID

-645 QDAKPSGEL
+645 RDAKPSGEL

-746 YELHNLLKKLWAH
+746 YELHNLLKKLWEH

-826 GETCKEYFDPGTGMF
+826 GDTCKEYFDPGTGNF
-841 HIPETFLP
+841 HIPETLLP
-849 EDKVERMKERLPED
+849 EDKVRRMKERLMED
-863 FYLMQDILDTY
+863 FYLTQDIIDIY
-874 LEEYPEGNVWDIDP
+874 MEEYPEGNVWDIDP
-888 AAVRQMGFI
+888 AALRQMGFI
-897 SHRKYVIRDTY
+897 SHRKYVIRDKFG
-908 SSVKDFFKKLF
+908 SARDFFEKLF
-919 VENEILDLRDHSEY
+919 AENETLDLRDHSEY

-1027 FNSQKYASEHLLRK
+1027 FNSQKYASGHLLRK

>member
-41 KRAGEGKPYHGVFA
+41 KRAGEGKPYHGVFG

-106 AHQNITVDELRHL
+106 AHQNITVDELRNL
-119 EVEQGGRRGRGKAI
+119 EIEQGGRRGRTKAI
-133 LLKEI
+133 VKKET
-138 KGSAAKKEESVK
+138 KKPAAKKEESVK
-150 PVKTEASVKVENSVK
+150 P
-165 AAVPSKVEGSA
+165 AAP
-176 EVEAPAM
+176 EAPAM
-183 EEPKTLAAKK
+183 EEPKTVAAKK
-193 EMIPCERAESAPL
+193 EMKMIPCERAESAPL

-213 LNLHVSTRLENLL
+213 LDLHVSTRLENLL
-226 IRHHV
+226 LRHHV
-231 KTIRD
+231 TTIRD
-236 MLSYPTTEWELMKGM
+236 LLLYPTTEWELVKGM

-256 CELRD
+256 CELREV
-261 ILRRYSRIDPNQKP
+261 LRRYSRIDPNQK
-275 SPGPKSAI
+275 SSQGPKSAI
-283 ELADEAISY
+283 ELADESISY
-292 DMPIRQA
+292 DMPIGRA

-307 ALASAGFQTLGEV
+307 VLASAGFQTLGEV

-353 RATAKAERE
+353 RKTAKAERE

-389 TYEHVMRVAEQA
+389 TYEHVMKVAEQA
-401 EAQDI
+401 ETRGES
-406 PLTEGIWQDEKIRK
+406 LVEGIWQDAKIK
-420 AVQNYVLRLLVH
+420 NAVKNYVLRFLLH
-432 GKYEGASLETLS
+432 KKYDGTSLAELS
-444 SDFPYRIF
+444 SAFPRAIY
-452 DEAAFCALLQSM
+452 DEVALANLLQSM
-464 EKQRLIWKQGERY
+464 EKRHLIRKQGGLY
-477 YCVYPSLETVLFSVC
+477 YGVYPSLETVLLSVC

-524 QIQKRIFSK
+524 QIQKKIFSK
-533 LPPIREGYIA
+533 LPPVWEGYFA
-543 FYKQRY
+543 FYKQKY
-549 VGLTDDDFQYIFQL
+549 VGLTDDDFQYIFHL

-571 SLYLDEQRVK
+571 SLYFDEQRVK

-587 GQRLQALRAVMH
+587 EQRLQALHSVMH
-599 DQILDSKIRERAD
+599 DQTLDEAIRERAN
-612 ARLKAIDPYFFID
+612 ARLKAIDPYFLID
-625 GKHVMKNRQS
+625 GKHVMKNRRS

-645 QDAKPSGEL
+645 QDAKSSAEL

-660 LLDSLSISRED
+660 LLDSLSISREN
-671 PRFSLDARY
+671 PRFSIDVRY
-680 MEHYFW
+680 VERYFQ
-686 EMTAL
+686 EMTVL
-691 VSRHRQVRYYDI
+691 VSLRRHARYYDI
-703 LSMDYQD
+703 LSMDYQN
-710 LLDTLQLTSYS
+710 LLDTLQLTAYS
-721 NVEISSRKFFRDF
+721 NVEISSRKFFRDY

-746 YELHNLLKKLWAH
+746 YELHNLLKKLWEH
-759 GHFNDYLDEA
+759 GHYNDYLDES
-769 HQIIFGRM
+769 HRMTFGRM
-777 PTLKIGR
+777 PTLKIGH
-784 ADRRKQVMDIIQEH
+784 ADRKKQVMDIIQEH

-826 GETCKEYFDPGTGMF
+826 GDTCKEYFDPGTGNF
-841 HIPETFLP
+841 HIPETLLP
-849 EDKVERMKERLPED
+849 EDKVRRMKERLTED
-863 FYLMQDILDTY
+863 FYLTQDIIDIY
-874 LEEYPEGNVWDIDP
+874 MEEYPEGNVWDIDP
-888 AAVRQMGFI
+888 VALRQMGFI
-897 SHRKYVIRDTY
+897 SHRKYVIRD
-908 SSVKDFFKKLF
+908 SFGSARDFFEKLF
-919 VENEILDLRDHSEY
+919 AENETLDLRDHSEY

-978 FCENVYH
+978 FCESVYH
-985 FMENGKCFSIKSLQA
+985 FMENGKCFSIKSLRA
-1000 AGFVL
+1000 AGFNL

-1027 FNSQKYASEHLLRK
+1027 FNSQKYASGHLLRK
-1041 RQMQRK
+1041 RQMQKK

-1061 ENLLTTS
+1061 EELLTTS

>member
-41 KRAGEGKPYHGVFA
+41 KRAGQGKPYYGVFG
-55 SVADIN
+55 SIADIN
-61 YQLGK
+61 YQIGK

-106 AHQNITVDELRHL
+106 AHQNITVDELRNL
-119 EVEQGGRRGRGKAI
+119 EMEQGGRRGRTKAI
-133 LLKEI
+133 VKKET
-138 KGSAAKKEESVK
+138 KKPAAKKEESVK
-150 PVKTEASVKVENSVK
+150 P
-165 AAVPSKVEGSA
+165 AAPEVPAK
-176 EVEAPAM
+176 VEAPAM
-183 EEPKTLAAKK
+183 EKPKTVAAKK
-193 EMIPCERAESAPL
+193 EMKMIPCERAESAPL

-213 LNLHVSTRLENLL
+213 LDLHVSTRLENLL
-226 IRHHV
+226 LRHHV
-231 KTIRD
+231 TTIRD
-236 MLSYPTTEWELMKGM
+236 LLLYPTTEWELVKGM

-256 CELRD
+256 CELREV
-261 ILRRYSRIDPNQKP
+261 LRRYSRIDPNQK
-275 SPGPKSAI
+275 SSQGPKSAI
-283 ELADEAISY
+283 ELADESISY
-292 DMPIRQA
+292 DMPIGRA

-307 ALASAGFQTLGEV
+307 VLASAGFQTLGEV

-353 RATAKAERE
+353 RKTAKAERE

-389 TYEHVMRVAEQA
+389 TYEHVMKVAEQA
-401 EAQDI
+401 ETRGES
-406 PLTEGIWQDEKIRK
+406 LVEGIWQDAKIQN
-420 AVQNYVLRLLVH
+420 AVKNYVLRFLLH
-432 GKYEGASLETLS
+432 KKYDGTSLAELS
-444 SDFPYRIF
+444 SVFPRAIY
-452 DEAAFCALLQSM
+452 DETALANLLQSM
-464 EKQRLIWKQGERY
+464 EKRHLIRKQGGFY
-477 YCVYPSLETVLFSVC
+477 YGVYPSLETVLLSVC

-524 QIQKRIFSK
+524 QIQKKIFSK
-533 LPPIREGYIA
+533 LPPVREGYFA
-543 FYKQRY
+543 FYKQKY
-549 VGLTDDDFQYIFQL
+549 VGLTDDDFQYIFHL

-571 SLYLDEQRVK
+571 SLYFDEQRVK

-587 GQRLQALRAVMH
+587 EQRLQALHSVMH
-599 DQILDSKIRERAD
+599 DQTLDEAIRERAS
-612 ARLKAIDPYFFID
+612 ARLKAIDPYFLID

-635 LIRFAIKKYC
+635 LIRFAIKNYC

-710 LLDTLQLTSYS
+710 LLDTLQLTAYS

-746 YELHNLLKKLWAH
+746 YELHNLLKKLWEH

-826 GETCKEYFDPGTGMF
+826 GDTCKEYFDPGTGNF
-841 HIPETFLP
+841 HIPETLLP
-849 EDKVERMKERLPED
+849 EDKVRRMKERLMED
-863 FYLMQDILDTY
+863 FYLTQDIIDIY
-874 LEEYPEGNVWDIDP
+874 MEEYPEGNVWDIDP
-888 AAVRQMGFI
+888 AALRQMGFI
-897 SHRKYVIRDTY
+897 SHRKYVIRDRFG
-908 SSVKDFFKKLF
+908 SARDFFEKLF
-919 VENEILDLRDHSEY
+919 AENETLDLRDHSEY

-950 KVVEIEPGVFLNSQY
+950 KVVETEPGVFCNIKY

-978 FCENVYH
+978 FCEKVYH
-985 FMENGKCFSIKSLQA
+985 FIENGKCFSIRSLRA
-1000 AGFVL
+1000 AGFDL

-1021 AADYEK
+1021 AADYES
-1027 FNSQKYASEHLLRK
+1027 FNSQKYGSGHLLRK

>member
-41 KRAGEGKPYHGVFA
+41 KRAGEGKTYHGVFA

-106 AHQNITVDELRHL
+106 AHQNITVDELRNL
-119 EVEQGGRRGRGKAI
+119 EVEQGGRRGRSKAI
-133 LLKEI
+133 PQKNTKALD
-138 KGSAAKKEESVK
+138 AKKVESVK
-150 PVKTEASVKVENSVK
+150 PVKPEASIKVEIPVK
-165 AAVPSKVEGSA
+165 AEVPAK
-176 EVEAPAM
+176 VEAPAM
-183 EEPKTLAAKK
+183 EEPKVEVAKK
-193 EMIPCERAESAPL
+193 AMIPCERAESAPL

-213 LNLHVSTRLENLL
+213 LDLHVSTRLENLL
-226 IRHHV
+226 MRHHV
-231 KTIRD
+231 KTIRE
-236 MLSYPTTEWELMKGM
+236 MLSYPATEWELVKGM
-251 GAKSL
+251 GAKTL
-256 CELRD
+256 CELREV
-261 ILRRYSRIDPNQKP
+261 LRRYSRIDLNQKP
-275 SPGPKSAI
+275 LQEPKSAI

-292 DMPIRQA
+292 DMPIRRA

-320 LHYPKE
+320 LHFPKE

-362 KRNSDISKDQ
+362 KRNRDISKDQ

-420 AVQNYVLRLLVH
+420 AVQNHVLRLLVH
-432 GKYEGASLETLS
+432 EKYEGASFETLS
-444 SDFPYRIF
+444 ADFPHRIF
-452 DEAAFCALLQSM
+452 DETAFGALLDSM

-477 YCVYPSLETVLFSVC
+477 YCVYPSLETVLLSVC

-524 QIQKRIFSK
+524 QIQKKIFSK
-533 LPPIREGYIA
+533 LPPVREGYFA
-543 FYKQRY
+543 FYKQKY

-599 DQILDSKIRERAD
+599 DQILDAKIRERAD

-710 LLDTLQLTSYS
+710 LLDTLQLTAYS

-759 GHFNDYLDEA
+759 GHYNDYLDEA

-777 PTLKIGR
+777 PTLKIGH

-826 GETCKEYFDPGTGMF
+826 GDTCKEYFDPGTGNF
-841 HIPETFLP
+841 HIPETLLP
-849 EDKVERMKERLPED
+849 EDKVRRMKERLTED
-863 FYLMQDILDTY
+863 FYLTQDIIDIY
-874 LEEYPEGNVWDIDP
+874 MEEYPEGNVWDIDP
-888 AAVRQMGFI
+888 AALRQMGFI
-897 SHRKYVIRDTY
+897 SHRKYVIRDRFG
-908 SSVKDFFKKLF
+908 SARDFFEKLF
-919 VENEILDLRDHSEY
+919 AENETLDLRDHSEY

-950 KVVEIEPGVFLNSQY
+950 KVVEIEPGVFFNSRY

-1000 AGFVL
+1000 AGFDL

-1027 FNSQKYASEHLLRK
+1027 FNSQKYASRHLLRK
-1041 RQMQRK
+1041 RQMQKK

-1061 ENLLTTS
+1061 EELLTTS

>member
-1 MKYNTWNI
+1 
-9 YSAVLLMETYERAR
+9 METYERAR

-41 KRAGEGKPYHGVFA
+41 KRAGEGKTYHGVFA

-91 MYQSQPTD
+91 LYQSQPTD

-119 EVEQGGRRGRGKAI
+119 EMEQGGRRGRGKSI
-133 LLKEI
+133 PLKEI
-138 KGSAAKKEESVK
+138 KGAAAKKEESVK
-150 PVKTEASVKVENSVK
+150 PEKVEV
-165 AAVPSKVEGSA
+165 AAK
-176 EVEAPAM
+176 VEAPAM
-183 EEPKTLAAKK
+183 EESKTLAAKK
-193 EMIPCERAESAPL
+193 EMKMIPCERAESAPL

-213 LNLHVSTRLENLL
+213 LDLHVSTRLENLL
-226 IRHHV
+226 MRHHV
-231 KTIRD
+231 TTIRD
-236 MLSYPTTEWELMKGM
+236 MLLYPATDWELVKGM
-251 GAKSL
+251 GAKTL
-256 CELRD
+256 CELREV
-261 ILRRYSRIDPNQKP
+261 LRRYSRIDLNQKP
-275 SPGPKSAI
+275 LQEPKSAI

-292 DMPIRQA
+292 DMPVRRA

-389 TYEHVMRVAEQA
+389 TYEHVMKVAEQA
-401 EAQDI
+401 ETQGQS
-406 PLTEGIWQDEKIRK
+406 LVEGIWQDEKIQN
-420 AVQNYVLRLLVH
+420 AAINYVLRFLFH
-432 GKYEGASLETLS
+432 KKYDGTSFAELS
-444 SDFPYRIF
+444 SAFPRAIC
-452 DEAAFCALLQSM
+452 DEAALANLLQSM
-464 EKQRLIWKQGERY
+464 EKRHLIRKQGGLY
-477 YCVYPSLETVLFSVC
+477 YGVYPSLETVLPSVC

-524 QIQKRIFSK
+524 QIQKKIFSK
-533 LPPIREGYIA
+533 LPPVREGYFA
-543 FYKQRY
+543 FYKQKY

-599 DQILDSKIRERAD
+599 DQILDAKIRERAD

-671 PRFSLDARY
+671 SRFSLDARY

-759 GHFNDYLDEA
+759 GHYNDYLDEA
-769 HQIIFGRM
+769 HRITFGRM

-826 GETCKEYFDPGTGMF
+826 GDTCKEYFDPGTGNF
-841 HIPETFLP
+841 HIPETLLP
-849 EDKVERMKERLPED
+849 EDKVRRMKERLMED
-863 FYLMQDILDTY
+863 FYLTQDIIDIY
-874 LEEYPEGNVWDIDP
+874 MEEYPEGNVWDIDP
-888 AAVRQMGFI
+888 AALRQMGFI
-897 SHRKYVIRDTY
+897 SHRKYVIRDRFG
-908 SSVKDFFKKLF
+908 SARVFFEKLF
-919 VENEILDLRDHSEY
+919 AENETLDLRDHSEY

-978 FCENVYH
+978 FCESVYH
-985 FMENGKCFSIKSLQA
+985 FMENGKCFSIKSLRA
-1000 AGFVL
+1000 AGFNL
-1005 PWQEEG
+1005 SWQEEG

-1027 FNSQKYASEHLLRK
+1027 FNSQKYASGHLLRK

>member
-41 KRAGEGKPYHGVFA
+41 KRAGQGKPYHGVFG
-55 SVADIN
+55 SIADIN

-99 YDRYLRA
+99 YDRYLRV
-106 AHQNITVDELRHL
+106 AHQNITVDELRDL
-119 EVEQGGRRGRGKAI
+119 EMAQGGRRGRSKAI
-133 LLKEI
+133 PPKNTKALD
-138 KGSAAKKEESVK
+138 AKKVESVK
-150 PVKTEASVKVENSVK
+150 PVKPEASIKVEIPVK
-165 AAVPSKVEGSA
+165 AEVPAK
-176 EVEAPAM
+176 VEAPAM
-183 EEPKTLAAKK
+183 EEPKVEVAKK
-193 EMIPCERAESAPL
+193 AMIPCERAESAPL

-213 LNLHVSTRLENLL
+213 LDLHVSTRLENLL
-226 IRHHV
+226 LRYHV
-231 KTIRD
+231 TTIRD
-236 MLSYPTTEWELMKGM
+236 LLLYPTTEWELVKGM

-256 CELRD
+256 CELREV
-261 ILRRYSRIDPNQKP
+261 LRRYSRIDPNQK
-275 SPGPKSAI
+275 SSQGPKSAI
-283 ELADEAISY
+283 ELADESISY
-292 DMPIRQA
+292 DMPIGRA

-307 ALASAGFQTLGEV
+307 VLASAGFQTLGEV

-353 RATAKAERE
+353 RKTAKAERE

-389 TYEHVMRVAEQA
+389 TYEHVMKVAEQA
-401 EAQDI
+401 ETRGES
-406 PLTEGIWQDEKIRK
+406 LVEGIWQDAKIK
-420 AVQNYVLRLLVH
+420 NAVKNYVLRFLLH
-432 GKYEGASLETLS
+432 KKYDGTSLAELS
-444 SDFPYRIF
+444 SAFPRAIY
-452 DEAAFCALLQSM
+452 DEVALANLLQSM
-464 EKQRLIWKQGERY
+464 EKRHLIRKQGGLY
-477 YCVYPSLETVLFSVC
+477 YGVYPSLETVLLSVC

-524 QIQKRIFSK
+524 QIQKKIFSK
-533 LPPIREGYIA
+533 LPPVWEGYFA
-543 FYKQRY
+543 FYKQKY
-549 VGLTDDDFQYIFQL
+549 VGLTDDDFQYIFHL

-571 SLYLDEQRVK
+571 SLYFDEQRVK

-587 GQRLQALRAVMH
+587 EQRLQALHSVMH
-599 DQILDSKIRERAD
+599 DQTLDEAIRERAN
-612 ARLKAIDPYFFID
+612 ARLKAIDPYFLID
-625 GKHVMKNRQS
+625 GKHVMKNRRS

-645 QDAKPSGEL
+645 QDAKSSAEL

-660 LLDSLSISRED
+660 LLDSLSISREN
-671 PRFSLDARY
+671 PRFSIDVRY
-680 MEHYFW
+680 VERYFQ
-686 EMTAL
+686 EMTVL
-691 VSRHRQVRYYDI
+691 VSLRRHARYYDI
-703 LSMDYQD
+703 LSMDYQN
-710 LLDTLQLTSYS
+710 LLDTLQLTAYS
-721 NVEISSRKFFRDF
+721 NVEISSRKFFRDY
-734 PEIMERYDIRDE
+734 PEIMEQYDIRDE
-746 YELHNLLKKLWAH
+746 YELHNLLKKLWEH
-759 GHFNDYLDEA
+759 GHYNDYLDES
-769 HQIIFGRM
+769 HRMTFGRM
-777 PTLKIGR
+777 PTLKIGH
-784 ADRRKQVMDIIQEH
+784 ADRKKQVMDIIQEH

-826 GETCKEYFDPGTGMF
+826 GDTCKEYFDPGTGNF
-841 HIPETFLP
+841 HIPETLLP
-849 EDKVERMKERLPED
+849 EDKVRRMKERLTED
-863 FYLMQDILDTY
+863 FYLTQDIIDIY
-874 LEEYPEGNVWDIDP
+874 MEEYPEGNVWDIDP
-888 AAVRQMGFI
+888 AALRQMGFI
-897 SHRKYVIRDTY
+897 SHRKYVIRD
-908 SSVKDFFKKLF
+908 SFGSARDFFEKLF
-919 VENEILDLRDHSEY
+919 AENETLDLRDHSEY

-978 FCENVYH
+978 FCESVYH
-985 FMENGKCFSIKSLQA
+985 FMENGKCFSIKSLRA
-1000 AGFVL
+1000 AGFNL
-1005 PWQEEG
+1005 PWQEAG

-1027 FNSQKYASEHLLRK
+1027 FNSQKYASRHLLRK

-1068 EISGIIEDTYG
+1068 EISGIIEDNYG

>member
-1 MKYNTWNI
+1 
-9 YSAVLLMETYERAR
+9 METYERAR

-41 KRAGEGKPYHGVFA
+41 KRAGQGKPYYGVFG
-55 SVADIN
+55 SIADIN
-61 YQLGK
+61 YQIGK

-106 AHQNITVDELRHL
+106 AHQNITVDELRNL
-119 EVEQGGRRGRGKAI
+119 EMEQGGRRGRTKAI
-133 LLKEI
+133 VKKET
-138 KGSAAKKEESVK
+138 KKPAAKKEESVK
-150 PVKTEASVKVENSVK
+150 P
-165 AAVPSKVEGSA
+165 AAPEVPAK
-176 EVEAPAM
+176 VEAPAM
-183 EEPKTLAAKK
+183 EKPKTVAAKK
-193 EMIPCERAESAPL
+193 EMKMIPCERAESAPL

-213 LNLHVSTRLENLL
+213 LDLHVSTRLENLL
-226 IRHHV
+226 LRHHV
-231 KTIRD
+231 TTIRD
-236 MLSYPTTEWELMKGM
+236 LLLYPTTEWELVKGM

-256 CELRD
+256 CELREV
-261 ILRRYSRIDPNQKP
+261 LRRYSRIDPNQK
-275 SPGPKSAI
+275 SSQGPKSAI
-283 ELADEAISY
+283 ELADESISY
-292 DMPIRQA
+292 DMPIGRA

-307 ALASAGFQTLGEV
+307 VLASAGFQTLGEV

-389 TYEHVMRVAEQA
+389 TYEHVMKVAEQA
-401 EAQDI
+401 ETRGKS
-406 PLTEGIWQDEKIRK
+406 LVEGIWQDAKIQN
-420 AVQNYVLRLLVH
+420 AVKNYVLRFLLH
-432 GKYEGASLETLS
+432 KKYDGTSLAELS
-444 SDFPYRIF
+444 SAFPRAIY
-452 DEAAFCALLQSM
+452 DETALANLLQSM
-464 EKQRLIWKQGERY
+464 EKRHLIRKQGGFY
-477 YCVYPSLETVLFSVC
+477 YGVYPSLETVLLSVC

-524 QIQKRIFSK
+524 QIQKKIFSK
-533 LPPIREGYIA
+533 LPPVREGYFA
-543 FYKQRY
+543 FYKQKY

-599 DQILDSKIRERAD
+599 DQILDAKIRERAD

-710 LLDTLQLTSYS
+710 LLDTLQLTAYS

-746 YELHNLLKKLWAH
+746 YELHNLLKKLWEH

-826 GETCKEYFDPGTGMF
+826 GDTCKEYFDPGTGNF

-849 EDKVERMKERLPED
+849 EDKVRRMKERLMED
-863 FYLMQDILDTY
+863 FYLTQDIIDIY
-874 LEEYPEGNVWDIDP
+874 MEEYPEGNVWDIDP
-888 AAVRQMGFI
+888 AALRQMGFI
-897 SHRKYVIRDTY
+897 SHRKYVIRDRFG
-908 SSVKDFFKKLF
+908 SARDFFEKLF
-919 VENEILDLRDHSEY
+919 AENETLDLRDHSEY

-1000 AGFVL
+1000 AGFDL

-1027 FNSQKYASEHLLRK
+1027 FNSQKYASRHLLRK
-1041 RQMQRK
+1041 RQMQKK

-1061 ENLLTTS
+1061 EELLTTS
-1068 EISGIIEDTYG
+1068 EISGIIEDIYG

>member
-1 MKYNTWNI
+1 
-9 YSAVLLMETYERAR
+9 METYERAR

-41 KRAGEGKPYHGVFA
+41 KRAGQGKPYYGVFG
-55 SVADIN
+55 SIADIN
-61 YQLGK
+61 YQIGK

-99 YDRYLRA
+99 YDRCLRA
-106 AHQNITVDELRHL
+106 AHQNITVDELRDL
-119 EVEQGGRRGRGKAI
+119 EMAQGGRRGRSKAI
-133 LLKEI
+133 PQKNTKALD
-138 KGSAAKKEESVK
+138 AKKVESVK
-150 PVKTEASVKVENSVK
+150 PVKPEASIKVEIPVK
-165 AAVPSKVEGSA
+165 AEVPAK
-176 EVEAPAM
+176 VEAPAM
-183 EEPKTLAAKK
+183 EEPKVEVAKK
-193 EMIPCERAESAPL
+193 AMIPCERAESAPL

-213 LNLHVSTRLENLL
+213 LDLHVSTRLENLL
-226 IRHHV
+226 KRHHV
-231 KTIRD
+231 TTIRD
-236 MLSYPTTEWELMKGM
+236 MLLYPTTEWELVKGM
-251 GAKSL
+251 GDKSL
-256 CELRD
+256 RELREV
-261 ILRRYSRIDPNQKP
+261 LRRYSRLDPNQK
-275 SPGPKSAI
+275 SSQGPKSVI

-292 DMPIRQA
+292 DMPIQRA
-299 HFGTRVDR
+299 HFGTHVDR

-389 TYEHVMRVAEQA
+389 TYEHVMKVAEQA
-401 EAQDI
+401 ETRGES
-406 PLTEGIWQDEKIRK
+406 LVEGIWQDAKIK
-420 AVQNYVLRLLVH
+420 NAVKNYVLRFLLH
-432 GKYEGASLETLS
+432 KKYDGTSLAELS
-444 SDFPYRIF
+444 SAFPRAIY
-452 DEAAFCALLQSM
+452 DEVALANLLQSM
-464 EKQRLIWKQGERY
+464 EKRHLIRKQGGLY
-477 YCVYPSLETVLFSVC
+477 YGVYPSLETVLLSVC

-524 QIQKRIFSK
+524 QIQKKIFSK
-533 LPPIREGYIA
+533 LPPVWEGYFA
-543 FYKQRY
+543 FYKQKY

-571 SLYLDEQRVK
+571 SLYFDEQRVK

-587 GQRLQALRAVMH
+587 EQRLQALHSVMH
-599 DQILDSKIRERAD
+599 DQTLDEAIRERAS
-612 ARLKAIDPYFFID
+612 ARLKAIDPYFLID
-625 GKHVMKNRQS
+625 GKHVMKNRRS

-645 QDAKPSGEL
+645 QDAKSSAEL
-654 LEDYLR
+654 MEDYLQ
-660 LLDSLSISRED
+660 LLDSLSVSRED
-671 PRFSLDARY
+671 PRFSMDVRY
-680 MEHYFW
+680 VERYFL
-686 EMTAL
+686 EMTVL
-691 VSRHRQVRYYDI
+691 VSLRRHARYYDI
-703 LSMDYQD
+703 LSMDYQN
-710 LLDTLQLTSYS
+710 LLDTLQLTAYS

-734 PEIMERYDIRDE
+734 PEIMEQYDIRDE
-746 YELHNLLKKLWAH
+746 YELHNLLKKLWEH

-777 PTLKIGR
+777 PTLKIGH

-826 GETCKEYFDPGTGMF
+826 GDTCKEYFDPGTGNF
-841 HIPETFLP
+841 HIPETLLP
-849 EDKVERMKERLPED
+849 EDKVCRMKERLTED
-863 FYLMQDILDTY
+863 FYLTQDIIDIY
-874 LEEYPEGNVWDIDP
+874 MEEYPEGNVWDIDP
-888 AAVRQMGFI
+888 AALRQMGFI
-897 SHRKYVIRDTY
+897 SHRKYVIRDRFG
-908 SSVKDFFKKLF
+908 SARDFFEKLF
-919 VENEILDLRDHSEY
+919 AENETLDLRDHSEY

-1000 AGFVL
+1000 AGFDL

-1027 FNSQKYASEHLLRK
+1027 FNSQKYASRHLLRK
-1041 RQMQRK
+1041 RQMQKK

-1061 ENLLTTS
+1061 EELLTTS
-1068 EISGIIEDTYG
+1068 EISGIIEDIYG

>member
-1 MKYNTWNI
+1 
-9 YSAVLLMETYERAR
+9 METYERAR

-41 KRAGEGKPYHGVFA
+41 KRAGQGKPYYGVFG
-55 SVADIN
+55 SIADIN
-61 YQLGK
+61 YQIGK

-106 AHQNITVDELRHL
+106 AHQNITVDELRNL
-119 EVEQGGRRGRGKAI
+119 EMEQGGRRGRTKAI
-133 LLKEI
+133 VKKET
-138 KGSAAKKEESVK
+138 KKPAAKKEESVK
-150 PVKTEASVKVENSVK
+150 P
-165 AAVPSKVEGSA
+165 AAPEVPAK
-176 EVEAPAM
+176 VEAPAM
-183 EEPKTLAAKK
+183 EEPKTVAAKK
-193 EMIPCERAESAPL
+193 EMKMIPCERAESAPL

-213 LNLHVSTRLENLL
+213 LDLHVSTRLENLL
-226 IRHHV
+226 LRHHV
-231 KTIRD
+231 TTIRD
-236 MLSYPTTEWELMKGM
+236 LLLYPTTEWELVKGM

-256 CELRD
+256 CELREV
-261 ILRRYSRIDPNQKP
+261 LRRYSRIDPNQK
-275 SPGPKSAI
+275 SSQGPKSAI
-283 ELADEAISY
+283 ELADESISY
-292 DMPIRQA
+292 DMPIGRA

-307 ALASAGFQTLGEV
+307 VLASAGFQTLGEV

-353 RATAKAERE
+353 RKTAKAERE

-389 TYEHVMRVAEQA
+389 TYEHVMKVAEQA
-401 EAQDI
+401 ETRGES
-406 PLTEGIWQDEKIRK
+406 LVEGIWQDAKIK
-420 AVQNYVLRLLVH
+420 NAVKNYVLRFLLH
-432 GKYEGASLETLS
+432 KKYDGTSLAELS
-444 SDFPYRIF
+444 SAFPRAIY
-452 DEAAFCALLQSM
+452 DEVALANLLQSM
-464 EKQRLIWKQGERY
+464 EKRHLIRKQGGLY
-477 YCVYPSLETVLFSVC
+477 YGVYPSLETVLLSVC

-524 QIQKRIFSK
+524 QIQKKIFSK
-533 LPPIREGYIA
+533 LPPVWEGYFA
-543 FYKQRY
+543 FYKQKY
-549 VGLTDDDFQYIFQL
+549 VGLTDDDFQYIFHL

-571 SLYLDEQRVK
+571 SLYFDEQRVK

-587 GQRLQALRAVMH
+587 EQRLQALHSVMH
-599 DQILDSKIRERAD
+599 DQTLDEAIRERAN
-612 ARLKAIDPYFFID
+612 ARLKAIDPYFLID
-625 GKHVMKNRQS
+625 GKHVMKNRRS

-645 QDAKPSGEL
+645 QDAKSSAEL

-660 LLDSLSISRED
+660 LLDSLSISREN
-671 PRFSLDARY
+671 PRFSIDVRY
-680 MEHYFW
+680 VERYFQ
-686 EMTAL
+686 EMTVL
-691 VSRHRQVRYYDI
+691 VSLRRHARYYDI
-703 LSMDYQD
+703 LSMDYQN
-710 LLDTLQLTSYS
+710 LLDTLQLTAYS
-721 NVEISSRKFFRDF
+721 NVEISSRKFFRDY
-734 PEIMERYDIRDE
+734 PEIMEQYDIRDE
-746 YELHNLLKKLWAH
+746 YELHNLLKKLWEH
-759 GHFNDYLDEA
+759 GHYNDYLDES
-769 HQIIFGRM
+769 HRMTFGRM
-777 PTLKIGR
+777 PTLKIGH
-784 ADRRKQVMDIIQEH
+784 ADRKKQVMDIIQEH

-826 GETCKEYFDPGTGMF
+826 GDTCKEYFDPGTGNF
-841 HIPETFLP
+841 HIPETLLP
-849 EDKVERMKERLPED
+849 EDKVRRMKERLTED
-863 FYLMQDILDTY
+863 FYLTQDIIDIY
-874 LEEYPEGNVWDIDP
+874 MEEYPEGNVWDIDP
-888 AAVRQMGFI
+888 AALRQMGFI
-897 SHRKYVIRDTY
+897 SHRKYVIRD
-908 SSVKDFFKKLF
+908 SFGSARDFFEKLF
-919 VENEILDLRDHSEY
+919 AENETLDLRDHSEY

-978 FCENVYH
+978 FCESVYH

-1000 AGFVL
+1000 AGFNL

-1011 WGDWFYGSLL
+1011 WGDWFYSSLL

-1027 FNSQKYASEHLLRK
+1027 FNSQKYASGHLLRK
-1041 RQMQRK
+1041 RQMQKK

-1061 ENLLTTS
+1061 EELLTTS

>member
-41 KRAGEGKPYHGVFA
+41 KRAGQGKPYHGVFG
-55 SVADIN
+55 SIADIN

-83 QAIMKAVK
+83 QAIMKAEK

-106 AHQNITVDELRHL
+106 AHQNITVDELRDL
-119 EVEQGGRRGRGKAI
+119 EMAQGGRRGRSKAI
-133 LLKEI
+133 PPKNTKALD
-138 KGSAAKKEESVK
+138 AKNVESVK
-150 PVKTEASVKVENSVK
+150 PVKPEASIKVEIPVK
-165 AAVPSKVEGSA
+165 AEVPAK
-176 EVEAPAM
+176 VEAPAM
-183 EEPKTLAAKK
+183 EEPKVEVAKK
-193 EMIPCERAESAPL
+193 AMIPCERAESAPL

-213 LNLHVSTRLENLL
+213 LDLHVSTRLENLL
-226 IRHHV
+226 LRHHV
-231 KTIRD
+231 TTIRD
-236 MLSYPTTEWELMKGM
+236 LLLYPTTEWELVKGM

-256 CELRD
+256 CELREV
-261 ILRRYSRIDPNQKP
+261 LRRYSRIDPNQK
-275 SPGPKSAI
+275 SSQGPKSAI
-283 ELADEAISY
+283 ELADESISY

-307 ALASAGFQTLGEV
+307 VLASAGFQTLGEV

-353 RATAKAERE
+353 RKTAKAERE

-389 TYEHVMRVAEQA
+389 TYEHVMKVAEQA
-401 EAQDI
+401 ETRGES
-406 PLTEGIWQDEKIRK
+406 LVEGIWQDAKIK
-420 AVQNYVLRLLVH
+420 NAVKNYVLRFLLH
-432 GKYEGASLETLS
+432 KKYDGTSLAELS
-444 SDFPYRIF
+444 SAFPRAIY
-452 DEAAFCALLQSM
+452 DEVALANLLQSM
-464 EKQRLIWKQGERY
+464 EKRYLIRKQGGLY
-477 YCVYPSLETVLFSVC
+477 YGVYPSLETVLLSVC

-524 QIQKRIFSK
+524 QIQKKIFSK
-533 LPPIREGYIA
+533 LPPVWEGYFA
-543 FYKQRY
+543 FYKQKY
-549 VGLTDDDFQYIFQL
+549 VGLTDDDFQYIFHL

-571 SLYLDEQRVK
+571 SLYFDEQRVK

-587 GQRLQALRAVMH
+587 EQRLQALHSVMH
-599 DQILDSKIRERAD
+599 DQTLDEAIRERAN
-612 ARLKAIDPYFFID
+612 ARLKAIDPYFLID
-625 GKHVMKNRQS
+625 GKYVMKNRQS

-645 QDAKPSGEL
+645 QDAKSSAEL

-660 LLDSLSISRED
+660 LLDSLSVSREN
-671 PRFSLDARY
+671 PRFSLNARY
-680 MEHYFW
+680 MEHYFS
-686 EMTAL
+686 EMTVL
-691 VSRHRQVRYYDI
+691 VSCHRQVRYYDM
-703 LSMDYQD
+703 LSMDYQN
-710 LLDTLQLTSYS
+710 LLDTLQLTAYS

-734 PEIMERYDIRDE
+734 PEIMEQYDIRDE
-746 YELHNLLKKLWAH
+746 YELHNLLKKLWEH

-777 PTLKIGR
+777 PTLKIGH

-826 GETCKEYFDPGTGMF
+826 GDTCKEYFDPGTGNF
-841 HIPETFLP
+841 HIPETLLP
-849 EDKVERMKERLPED
+849 EDKVRRMKERLTED
-863 FYLMQDILDTY
+863 FYLTQDIIDIY
-874 LEEYPEGNVWDIDP
+874 MEEYPEGNVWDIDP
-888 AAVRQMGFI
+888 AALRQMGFI
-897 SHRKYVIRDTY
+897 SHRKYVIRDRFG
-908 SSVKDFFKKLF
+908 SARDFFEKLF
-919 VENEILDLRDHSEY
+919 AENETLDLRDHSEY

-1027 FNSQKYASEHLLRK
+1027 FNSQKYASGHLLRK

-1061 ENLLTTS
+1061 EDLLTTS

>member
-1 MKYNTWNI
+1 
-9 YSAVLLMETYERAR
+9 METYERAR

-41 KRAGEGKPYHGVFA
+41 KRAGEGKTYHGVFG

-66 VESQMTAGRRGL
+66 IESQMTAGRRGL

-83 QAIMKAVK
+83 QAIMKVVK

-119 EVEQGGRRGRGKAI
+119 EMEQGGRRGRGKAI
-133 LLKEI
+133 PLKEI
-138 KGSAAKKEESVK
+138 KESTAKKEESVK
-150 PVKTEASVKVENSVK
+150 PAKVEV
-165 AAVPSKVEGSA
+165 AAK
-176 EVEAPAM
+176 VEAPAM
-183 EEPKTLAAKK
+183 EELKTVAAKK

-226 IRHHV
+226 MRHHV

-251 GAKSL
+251 GAKTL
-256 CELRD
+256 CELREV
-261 ILRRYSRIDPNQKP
+261 LRRYSRIDPNQKP
-275 SPGPKSAI
+275 LQEPKSAI

-320 LHYPKE
+320 LHFPKE

-348 YRQAA
+348 YRRAA
-353 RATAKAERE
+353 RATAKAERK

-389 TYEHVMRVAEQA
+389 TYEHVMKVAEQA
-401 EAQDI
+401 ETQGES
-406 PLTEGIWQDEKIRK
+406 LVEGIWQDAKIQN
-420 AVQNYVLRLLVH
+420 AVKNYVLRFLLH
-432 GKYEGASLETLS
+432 KKYDGTSLAELS
-444 SDFPYRIF
+444 SAFPRAIY
-452 DEAAFCALLQSM
+452 DEAALENLLQSM
-464 EKQRLIWKQGERY
+464 EKRHLIRKQGGLY
-477 YCVYPSLETVLFSVC
+477 YGVYPSLETVLLSVC

-524 QIQKRIFSK
+524 QIQKKIFSR
-533 LPPIREGYIA
+533 LPPVREGYFA
-543 FYKQRY
+543 FYKQKY

-587 GQRLQALRAVMH
+587 GQRLQALRAAMH
-599 DQILDSKIRERAD
+599 DQILDAKIRERAD

-654 LEDYLR
+654 LEDYRR

-759 GHFNDYLDEA
+759 GHYNDYLDEA
-769 HQIIFGRM
+769 HRITFGRM

-826 GETCKEYFDPGTGMF
+826 GDTCKEYFDPGTGNF
-841 HIPETFLP
+841 HIPETLLP
-849 EDKVERMKERLPED
+849 EDKVRRMKERLMED
-863 FYLMQDILDTY
+863 FYLTQDIIDIY
-874 LEEYPEGNVWDIDP
+874 MEEYPEGNVWDIDP
-888 AAVRQMGFI
+888 AALRQMGFI
-897 SHRKYVIRDTY
+897 SHRKYVIRDRFG
-908 SSVKDFFKKLF
+908 SARDFFEKLF
-919 VENEILDLRDHSEY
+919 AENETLDLRDHSEY

-1021 AADYEK
+1021 AADYES
-1027 FNSQKYASEHLLRK
+1027 FNSQKYGSGHLLRK

-1047 LSMAD
+1047 LSMVD

-1089 IVESNDDTF
+1089 IVEANDDTF

>member
-41 KRAGEGKPYHGVFA
+41 KRAGEGKPYHGIFG
-55 SVADIN
+55 SIADIN

-106 AHQNITVDELRHL
+106 AHQNITVDELREL
-119 EVEQGGRRGRGKAI
+119 EMAQGGRRGRSKA
-133 LLKEI
+133 LPLKEI
-138 KGSAAKKEESVK
+138 KGSAAKKAESVK
-150 PVKTEASVKVENSVK
+150 PAKVEV
-165 AAVPSKVEGSA
+165 AAK
-176 EVEAPAM
+176 VEAPAM
-183 EEPKTLAAKK
+183 EEPKAVVAKK
-193 EMIPCERAESAPL
+193 ESISGERAESAPL

-213 LNLHVSTRLENLL
+213 LDLHVSTRLENLL

-231 KTIRD
+231 TTIRE
-236 MLSYPTTEWELMKGM
+236 MLLYPAMEWELVKGM
-251 GAKSL
+251 GDKSL
-256 CELRD
+256 RELREV
-261 ILRRYSRIDPNQKP
+261 LRRYSRLDPNQKP
-275 SPGPKSAI
+275 SQGPKSAI

-292 DMPIRQA
+292 DMPIRRA

-389 TYEHVMRVAEQA
+389 TYEHVMKVAEQA

-406 PLTEGIWQDEKIRK
+406 PLSEGIWQDEKIRK
-420 AVQNYVLRLLVH
+420 AAQNYVLRLLVH
-432 GKYEGASLETLS
+432 GKYEGASFWKLS
-444 SDFPYRIF
+444 SDFPHRIF
-452 DEAAFCALLQSM
+452 DEAAFCVLLQSM

-524 QIQKRIFSK
+524 QILKKIFSK
-533 LPPIREGYIA
+533 LPPVREGYFA
-543 FYKQRY
+543 FYKQKY
-549 VGLTDDDFQYIFQL
+549 VGLTDDDFQHIFHL

-571 SLYLDEQRVK
+571 SLYFDEQRVK

-587 GQRLQALRAVMH
+587 EQRLQALHSVMH
-599 DQILDSKIRERAD
+599 DQTLDAAIRERAS
-612 ARLKAIDPYFFID
+612 ARLKAIDPYFLID

-645 QDAKPSGEL
+645 QDAKSSDEL
-654 LEDYLR
+654 VEDYLR
-660 LLDSLSISRED
+660 LLDSLSVSREN
-671 PRFSLDARY
+671 PRFSMDVRY
-680 MEHYFW
+680 VERYFQ
-686 EMTAL
+686 EMTVL
-691 VSRHRQVRYYDI
+691 VSLRRHARYYDI
-703 LSMDYQD
+703 LSMDYQN

-734 PEIMERYDIRDE
+734 PEIMEQYDIRDE
-746 YELHNLLKKLWAH
+746 YELHNLLKKLWEH

-777 PTLKIGR
+777 PTLKIGH

-826 GETCKEYFDPGTGMF
+826 GDTCKEYFDPGTGNF
-841 HIPETFLP
+841 HIPETLLP
-849 EDKVERMKERLPED
+849 EDKVRRMKERLTED
-863 FYLMQDILDTY
+863 FYLTQDIIDIY
-874 LEEYPEGNVWDIDP
+874 MEEYPEGNVWDIDP
-888 AAVRQMGFI
+888 AALRQMGFI
-897 SHRKYVIRDTY
+897 SHRKYVIRD
-908 SSVKDFFKKLF
+908 SFGSARDFFEKLF
-919 VENEILDLRDHSEY
+919 AENETLDLRDHSEY

-950 KVVEIEPGVFLNSQY
+950 KVVEIEPGVFFNSQY

-1027 FNSQKYASEHLLRK
+1027 FNSQKYASRHLLRK

-1061 ENLLTTS
+1061 DDLLTTS

-1098 CEKVLY
+1098 CDKVLY

>member
-41 KRAGEGKPYHGVFA
+41 KRAGQGKPYYGVFG
-55 SVADIN
+55 SIADIN
-61 YQLGK
+61 YQIGK

-99 YDRYLRA
+99 YDRCLRA
-106 AHQNITVDELRHL
+106 AHQNITVDELRDL
-119 EVEQGGRRGRGKAI
+119 EMAQGGRRGRSKAI
-133 LLKEI
+133 PQKNTKALD
-138 KGSAAKKEESVK
+138 AKKVESVK
-150 PVKTEASVKVENSVK
+150 PVKPEASIKVEIPVK
-165 AAVPSKVEGSA
+165 AEVPAK
-176 EVEAPAM
+176 VEAPAM
-183 EEPKTLAAKK
+183 EEPKVEVAKK
-193 EMIPCERAESAPL
+193 AMIPCERAESAPL

-213 LNLHVSTRLENLL
+213 LDLHVSTRLENLL
-226 IRHHV
+226 KRHHV
-231 KTIRD
+231 TTIRD
-236 MLSYPTTEWELMKGM
+236 MLLYPTTEWELVKGM
-251 GAKSL
+251 GDKSL
-256 CELRD
+256 RELREV
-261 ILRRYSRIDPNQKP
+261 LRRYSRLDPNQK
-275 SPGPKSAI
+275 SSQGPKSVI

-292 DMPIRQA
+292 DMPIQRA
-299 HFGTRVDR
+299 HFGTHVDR

-389 TYEHVMRVAEQA
+389 TYEHVMKVAEQA
-401 EAQDI
+401 ETRGES
-406 PLTEGIWQDEKIRK
+406 LVEGIWQDAKIK
-420 AVQNYVLRLLVH
+420 NAVKNYVLRFLLH
-432 GKYEGASLETLS
+432 KKYDGTSLAELS
-444 SDFPYRIF
+444 SAFPRAIY
-452 DEAAFCALLQSM
+452 DEVALANLLQSM
-464 EKQRLIWKQGERY
+464 EKRHLIRKQGGLY
-477 YCVYPSLETVLFSVC
+477 YGVYPSLETVLLSVC

-524 QIQKRIFSK
+524 QIQKKIFSK
-533 LPPIREGYIA
+533 LPPVWEGYFA
-543 FYKQRY
+543 FYKQKY

-571 SLYLDEQRVK
+571 SLYFDEQRVK

-587 GQRLQALRAVMH
+587 EQRLQALHSVMH
-599 DQILDSKIRERAD
+599 DQTLDEAIRERAS
-612 ARLKAIDPYFFID
+612 ARLKAIDPYFLID
-625 GKHVMKNRQS
+625 GKHVMKNRRS

-645 QDAKPSGEL
+645 QDAKSSAEL
-654 LEDYLR
+654 MEDYLQ
-660 LLDSLSISRED
+660 LLDSLSVSRED
-671 PRFSLDARY
+671 PRFSMDVRY
-680 MEHYFW
+680 VERYFL
-686 EMTAL
+686 EMTVL
-691 VSRHRQVRYYDI
+691 VSLRRHARYYDI
-703 LSMDYQD
+703 LSMDYQN
-710 LLDTLQLTSYS
+710 LLDTLQLTAYS

-734 PEIMERYDIRDE
+734 PEIMEQYDIRDE
-746 YELHNLLKKLWAH
+746 YELHNLLKKLWEH

-777 PTLKIGR
+777 PTLKIGH

-826 GETCKEYFDPGTGMF
+826 GDTCKEYFDPGTGNF
-841 HIPETFLP
+841 HIPETLLP
-849 EDKVERMKERLPED
+849 EDKVCRMKERLTED
-863 FYLMQDILDTY
+863 FYLTQDIIDIY
-874 LEEYPEGNVWDIDP
+874 MEEYPEGNVWDIDP
-888 AAVRQMGFI
+888 AALRQMGFI
-897 SHRKYVIRDTY
+897 SHRKYVIRDRFG
-908 SSVKDFFKKLF
+908 SARDFFEKLF
-919 VENEILDLRDHSEY
+919 AENETLDLRDHSEY

-1000 AGFVL
+1000 AGFDL

-1027 FNSQKYASEHLLRK
+1027 FNSQKYASRHLLRK
-1041 RQMQRK
+1041 RQMQKK

-1061 ENLLTTS
+1061 EELLTTS
-1068 EISGIIEDTYG
+1068 EISGIIEDIYG

>member
-41 KRAGEGKPYHGVFA
+41 KRAGQGKPYYGVFG
-55 SVADIN
+55 SIADIN
-61 YQLGK
+61 YQIGK

-106 AHQNITVDELRHL
+106 AHQNITVDELRNL
-119 EVEQGGRRGRGKAI
+119 EMEQGGRRGRTKAI
-133 LLKEI
+133 VKKET
-138 KGSAAKKEESVK
+138 KKPAAKKEESVK
-150 PVKTEASVKVENSVK
+150 P
-165 AAVPSKVEGSA
+165 AAPEVPAK
-176 EVEAPAM
+176 VEAPAM
-183 EEPKTLAAKK
+183 EKPKTVAAKK
-193 EMIPCERAESAPL
+193 EMKMIPCERAESAPL

-213 LNLHVSTRLENLL
+213 LDLHVSTRLENLL
-226 IRHHV
+226 LRHHV
-231 KTIRD
+231 TTIRD
-236 MLSYPTTEWELMKGM
+236 LLLYPTTEWELVKGM

-256 CELRD
+256 CELREV
-261 ILRRYSRIDPNQKP
+261 LRRYSRIDPNQK
-275 SPGPKSAI
+275 SSQGPKSAI
-283 ELADEAISY
+283 ELADESISY
-292 DMPIRQA
+292 DMPIGRA

-307 ALASAGFQTLGEV
+307 VLASAGFQTLGEV

-389 TYEHVMRVAEQA
+389 TYEHVMKVAEQA
-401 EAQDI
+401 ETRGES
-406 PLTEGIWQDEKIRK
+406 LVEGIWQDAKIQN
-420 AVQNYVLRLLVH
+420 AVKNYVLRFLLH
-432 GKYEGASLETLS
+432 KKYDGTSLAELS
-444 SDFPYRIF
+444 SAFPRAIY
-452 DEAAFCALLQSM
+452 DETALANLLQSM
-464 EKQRLIWKQGERY
+464 EKRHLIRKQGGFY
-477 YCVYPSLETVLFSVC
+477 YGVYPSLETVLLSVC

-524 QIQKRIFSK
+524 QIQKKIFSK
-533 LPPIREGYIA
+533 LPPVREGYFA
-543 FYKQRY
+543 FYKQKY
-549 VGLTDDDFQYIFQL
+549 VGLTDDDFQYIFHL

-571 SLYLDEQRVK
+571 SLYFDEQRVK

-587 GQRLQALRAVMH
+587 EQRLQALHSVMH
-599 DQILDSKIRERAD
+599 DQTLDEAIRERAS
-612 ARLKAIDPYFFID
+612 ARLKAIDPYFLID

-635 LIRFAIKKYC
+635 LIRFAIKNYC

-671 PRFSLDARY
+671 PRFSLDVRY

-710 LLDTLQLTSYS
+710 LLDTLQLTAYS

-746 YELHNLLKKLWAH
+746 YELHNLLKKLWEH

-826 GETCKEYFDPGTGMF
+826 GDTCKEYFDPGTGNF
-841 HIPETFLP
+841 HIPETLLP
-849 EDKVERMKERLPED
+849 EDKVRRMKERLMED
-863 FYLMQDILDTY
+863 FYLTQDIIDIY
-874 LEEYPEGNVWDIDP
+874 MEEYPEGNVWDIDP
-888 AAVRQMGFI
+888 AALRQMGFI
-897 SHRKYVIRDTY
+897 SHRKYVIRDRFG
-908 SSVKDFFKKLF
+908 SARDFFEKLF
-919 VENEILDLRDHSEY
+919 AENETLDLRDHSEY

-950 KVVEIEPGVFLNSQY
+950 KVVEIEPGVFFNSRY

-1027 FNSQKYASEHLLRK
+1027 FNSQKYASRHLLRK
-1041 RQMQRK
+1041 RQMQKK

-1061 ENLLTTS
+1061 EELLTTS

>member
-119 EVEQGGRRGRGKAI
+119 EMEQGGRRGRGKAI
-133 LLKEI
+133 PLKEI

-150 PVKTEASVKVENSVK
+150 
-165 AAVPSKVEGSA
+165 SA
-176 EVEAPAM
+176 KVEAPAM
-183 EEPKTLAAKK
+183 EELKTVAAKK

-206 LALDDSI
+206 LTLDDSI

-256 CELRD
+256 CELREV
-261 ILRRYSRIDPNQKP
+261 LRRYSRIDLNQKA

-283 ELADEAISY
+283 ELADESISY
-292 DMPIRQA
+292 DMPIGRA

-307 ALASAGFQTLGEV
+307 VLESAGFQTLGEV

-326 KWAEMSDLGATSLAH
+326 KWAEMSALGTNSLAH

-432 GKYEGASLETLS
+432 EKYEGASFETLS
-444 SDFPYRIF
+444 ADFTHRIF
-452 DEAAFCALLQSM
+452 DETAFGALLDSM
-464 EKQRLIWKQGERY
+464 EKQQLIWKQGKCY

-524 QIQKRIFSK
+524 QIQKKIFSK
-533 LPPIREGYIA
+533 LPPVREGYFA
-543 FYKQRY
+543 FYKQKY
-549 VGLTDDDFQYIFQL
+549 VGLADDDFQYIFQL
-563 TEETRHFI
+563 TEKTHHFI

-599 DQILDSKIRERAD
+599 DQILDAKIRERAD
-612 ARLKAIDPYFFID
+612 ARLKVIDPYFFID

-645 QDAKPSGEL
+645 RDAKPSGEL

-746 YELHNLLKKLWAH
+746 YELHNLLKKLWEH

-826 GETCKEYFDPGTGMF
+826 GDTCKEYFDPGTGNF
-841 HIPETFLP
+841 HIPETLLP
-849 EDKVERMKERLPED
+849 EDKVRRMKERLMED
-863 FYLMQDILDTY
+863 FYLTQDIIDIY
-874 LEEYPEGNVWDIDP
+874 MEEYPEGNVWDIDP
-888 AAVRQMGFI
+888 AALRQMGFI
-897 SHRKYVIRDTY
+897 SHRKYVIRDKFG
-908 SSVKDFFKKLF
+908 SARDFFEKLF
-919 VENEILDLRDHSEY
+919 AENETLDLRDHSEY

-1027 FNSQKYASEHLLRK
+1027 FNSQKYASGHLLRK

>member
-119 EVEQGGRRGRGKAI
+119 EMEQGGRRGRGKAI
-133 LLKEI
+133 PLKEI

-150 PVKTEASVKVENSVK
+150 
-165 AAVPSKVEGSA
+165 SA
-176 EVEAPAM
+176 KVEAPAM
-183 EEPKTLAAKK
+183 EELKTVAAKK

-206 LALDDSI
+206 LTLDDSI

-256 CELRD
+256 CELREV
-261 ILRRYSRIDPNQKP
+261 LRRYSRIDLNQKT

-283 ELADEAISY
+283 ELADESISY
-292 DMPIRQA
+292 DMPIGRA

-307 ALASAGFQTLGEV
+307 VLESAGFQTLGEV

-326 KWAEMSDLGATSLAH
+326 KWAEMSALGTNSLAH

-353 RATAKAERE
+353 RATAK
-362 KRNSDISKDQ
+362 
-372 LREEA
+372 A

-432 GKYEGASLETLS
+432 EKYEGASFETLS
-444 SDFPYRIF
+444 ADFPHRIF
-452 DEAAFCALLQSM
+452 DETAFGALLDSM
-464 EKQRLIWKQGERY
+464 EKQQLIWKQGKCY

-524 QIQKRIFSK
+524 QIQKKIFSK
-533 LPPIREGYIA
+533 LPPVREGYFA
-543 FYKQRY
+543 FYKQKY
-549 VGLTDDDFQYIFQL
+549 VGLADDDFQYIFQL
-563 TEETRHFI
+563 TEKTHHFI

-599 DQILDSKIRERAD
+599 DQILDAKIRERAD
-612 ARLKAIDPYFFID
+612 ARLKVIDPYFFID

-645 QDAKPSGEL
+645 RDAKPSGEL

-746 YELHNLLKKLWAH
+746 YELHNLLKKLWEH

-826 GETCKEYFDPGTGMF
+826 GDTCKEYFDPGTGNF
-841 HIPETFLP
+841 HIPETLLP
-849 EDKVERMKERLPED
+849 EDKVRRMKERLMED
-863 FYLMQDILDTY
+863 FYLTQDIIDIY
-874 LEEYPEGNVWDIDP
+874 MEEYPEGNVWDIDP
-888 AAVRQMGFI
+888 AALRQMGFI
-897 SHRKYVIRDTY
+897 SHRKYVIRDKFG
-908 SSVKDFFKKLF
+908 SARDFFEKLF
-919 VENEILDLRDHSEY
+919 AENETLDLRDHSEY

-1027 FNSQKYASEHLLRK
+1027 FNSQKYASGHLLRK

-1079 IEFSPFKVKE
+1079 IEFPPFKVKE

>member
-119 EVEQGGRRGRGKAI
+119 EMEQGGRRGRGKAI
-133 LLKEI
+133 PLKEI

-150 PVKTEASVKVENSVK
+150 
-165 AAVPSKVEGSA
+165 SA
-176 EVEAPAM
+176 KVEAPAM
-183 EEPKTLAAKK
+183 EELKTVAAKK

-206 LALDDSI
+206 LTLDDSI

-256 CELRD
+256 CELREV
-261 ILRRYSRIDPNQKP
+261 LRRYSRIDLNQKT

-292 DMPIRQA
+292 DMPIRRA

-307 ALASAGFQTLGEV
+307 VLESAGFQTLGEV

-326 KWAEMSDLGATSLAH
+326 KWAEMSALGTNSLAH

-432 GKYEGASLETLS
+432 EKYEGASFETLS
-444 SDFPYRIF
+444 ADFTHRIF
-452 DEAAFCALLQSM
+452 DETAFGALLDSM
-464 EKQRLIWKQGERY
+464 EKQQLIWKQGKCY

-524 QIQKRIFSK
+524 QIQKKIFSK
-533 LPPIREGYIA
+533 LPPVREGYFA
-543 FYKQRY
+543 FYKQKY

-599 DQILDSKIRERAD
+599 DQILDAKIRERAD

-645 QDAKPSGEL
+645 RDAKPSGEL

-746 YELHNLLKKLWAH
+746 YELHNLLKKLWEH

-826 GETCKEYFDPGTGMF
+826 GDTCKEYFDPGTGNF
-841 HIPETFLP
+841 HIPETLLP
-849 EDKVERMKERLPED
+849 EDKVRRMKERLMED
-863 FYLMQDILDTY
+863 FYLTQDIIDIY
-874 LEEYPEGNVWDIDP
+874 MEEYPEGNVWDIDP
-888 AAVRQMGFI
+888 AALRQMGFI
-897 SHRKYVIRDTY
+897 SHRKYVIRDKFG
-908 SSVKDFFKKLF
+908 SARDFFEKLF
-919 VENEILDLRDHSEY
+919 AENETLDLRDHSEY

-985 FMENGKCFSIKSLQA
+985 FMDNGKCFSIKSLQA

-1027 FNSQKYASEHLLRK
+1027 FNSQKYASGHLLRK

>member
-41 KRAGEGKPYHGVFA
+41 KRAGQGKPYHGVFG

-106 AHQNITVDELRHL
+106 AHQNITVDELRNL
-119 EVEQGGRRGRGKAI
+119 EMEQGGRRGREKAI
-133 LLKEI
+133 PLKEI
-138 KGSAAKKEESVK
+138 EGSAAKKEEFVK
-150 PVKTEASVKVENSVK
+150 PAKVEV
-165 AAVPSKVEGSA
+165 AAK
-176 EVEAPAM
+176 VEAPAM
-183 EEPKTLAAKK
+183 EEPKTVAAKK
-193 EMIPCERAESAPL
+193 EMIPYESAESAPL

-213 LNLHVSTRLENLL
+213 LDLHVSTRLENLL
-226 IRHHV
+226 MRHHV

-236 MLSYPTTEWELMKGM
+236 MLSYPTTEWELVKGM

-275 SPGPKSAI
+275 SQGPKSTI

-292 DMPIRQA
+292 DMPIGRA
-299 HFGTRVDR
+299 HFGTHVDR
-307 ALASAGFQTLGEV
+307 VLASAGFQTLGEV
-320 LHYPKE
+320 LHYPME
-326 KWAEMSDLGATSLAH
+326 KWAEMSALGTNSLAH

-353 RATAKAERE
+353 RTTAKAERE

-389 TYEHVMRVAEQA
+389 TYEHMMRVAKQA

-406 PLTEGIWQDEKIRK
+406 PLAEGIWQDETIQK
-420 AVQNYVLRLLVH
+420 AAQNYVHRLLVH
-432 GKYEGASLETLS
+432 EKYEGASFETLS
-444 SDFPYRIF
+444 EDFPHRIF
-452 DEAAFCALLQSM
+452 DETAFGALLDSM
-464 EKQRLIWKQGERY
+464 EKQQLIWKQGKRY
-477 YCVYPSLETVLFSVC
+477 YCVYPSLETVLPSVC
-492 RERNAKILKLRLSG
+492 RERNAKVLKLRLSG
-506 MTLEE
+506 LSLKE
-511 VAQLTGV
+511 VAGQVGL
-518 TRERVR
+518 TRECVR

-533 LPPIREGYIA
+533 LPPVREGYIA
-543 FYKQRY
+543 FYKQKY

-599 DQILDSKIRERAD
+599 DQILDAKIRERAD
-612 ARLKAIDPYFFID
+612 ARLKAIDPYFLID

-635 LIRFAIKKYC
+635 LIRFAIKRYC
-645 QDAKPSGEL
+645 QDAKPSGAL

-660 LLDSLSISRED
+660 LLDSLSVSRED
-671 PRFSLDARY
+671 PRFSLNVRY
-680 MEHYFW
+680 IEHYFP

-759 GHFNDYLDEA
+759 GHYNDYLDDA
-769 HQIIFGRM
+769 HRMTFGRM
-777 PTLKIGR
+777 PTLKIGH
-784 ADRRKQVMDIIQEH
+784 ADRRKQVVDIIQEH

-806 GRAIE
+806 GCAIE
-811 AEFGIP
+811 EAYGVP
-817 QNAAMSNGW
+817 QNAAMANGW

-849 EDKVERMKERLPED
+849 EDKVECMKKRLPED

-908 SSVKDFFKKLF
+908 SSAKDFFKKLF
-919 VENEILDLRDHSEY
+919 VENEILDLRDHPEY
-933 AVCSMFSAV
+933 AVSSMFSAA
-942 WLGLARDF
+942 WLGLAKDF
-950 KVVEIEPGVFLNSQY
+950 KVVETEPGVFCNSRY

-978 FCENVYH
+978 FCEKVYH
-985 FMENGKCFSIKSLQA
+985 FIENGKCFSIRSLRA
-1000 AGFVL
+1000 AGFDL

-1021 AADYEK
+1021 AADYES
-1027 FNSQKYASEHLLRK
+1027 FNSQKYGSGHLLRK

-1079 IEFSPFKVKE
+1079 IEFPPFKVKE

>member
-41 KRAGEGKPYHGVFA
+41 KRAGQGKPYYGVFG
-55 SVADIN
+55 SIADIN
-61 YQLGK
+61 YQIGK

-106 AHQNITVDELRHL
+106 AHQNITVDELRDL
-119 EVEQGGRRGRGKAI
+119 EMAQGGRRGRSKAI
-133 LLKEI
+133 PQKNTKALD
-138 KGSAAKKEESVK
+138 AKKVESVK
-150 PVKTEASVKVENSVK
+150 PVKPEASVKVEIPVK
-165 AAVPSKVEGSA
+165 AEVPTK
-176 EVEAPAM
+176 VEAPAM
-183 EEPKTLAAKK
+183 EEPKVEVAKK
-193 EMIPCERAESAPL
+193 AMIPCERAESAPL

-213 LNLHVSTRLENLL
+213 LDLHVSTRLENLL
-226 IRHHV
+226 MRHHV
-231 KTIRD
+231 TTIRD
-236 MLSYPTTEWELMKGM
+236 MLLYPPTEWELVKGM

-256 CELRD
+256 CELRE

-275 SPGPKSAI
+275 SQGSKSVI
-283 ELADEAISY
+283 ELADESISY
-292 DMPIRQA
+292 DMPIGRA

-307 ALASAGFQTLGEV
+307 VLASAGFQTLGEV

-348 YRQAA
+348 YRQVA

-389 TYEHVMRVAEQA
+389 TYEHVMKVAEQA
-401 EAQDI
+401 EMRGES
-406 PLTEGIWQDEKIRK
+406 LVEGIWQDAKIQN
-420 AVQNYVLRLLVH
+420 AVKNYVLRFLLH
-432 GKYEGASLETLS
+432 KKYDGTSLAELS
-444 SDFPYRIF
+444 SAFPRAIY
-452 DEAAFCALLQSM
+452 DETAIANLLQSM
-464 EKQRLIWKQGERY
+464 EKRHLIRKQGGLY
-477 YCVYPSLETVLFSVC
+477 YGVYPSLETVLLSVC

-524 QIQKRIFSK
+524 QIQKKIFSK
-533 LPPIREGYIA
+533 LPPVREGYFA
-543 FYKQRY
+543 FYKQKY

-571 SLYLDEQRVK
+571 SLYFDEQRVK

-587 GQRLQALRAVMH
+587 EQRLQALHSVMH
-599 DQILDSKIRERAD
+599 DQTLDEAIRERAS
-612 ARLKAIDPYFFID
+612 ARLKAIDPYFLID

-660 LLDSLSISRED
+660 LLDSLSISREN
-671 PRFSLDARY
+671 PRFSIDVRY
-680 MEHYFW
+680 VERYFQ
-686 EMTAL
+686 EMTVL
-691 VSRHRQVRYYDI
+691 VSLRRHARYYDI
-703 LSMDYQD
+703 LSMDYQN
-710 LLDTLQLTSYS
+710 LLDTLQLTAYS
-721 NVEISSRKFFRDF
+721 NVEISSRKFFRDY
-734 PEIMERYDIRDE
+734 PEIMEQYDIRDE
-746 YELHNLLKKLWAH
+746 YELHNLLKKLWEH
-759 GHFNDYLDEA
+759 GHYNDYLDES
-769 HQIIFGRM
+769 HRMTFGRM
-777 PTLKIGR
+777 PTLKIGH
-784 ADRRKQVMDIIQEH
+784 ADRKKQVMDIIQEH

-826 GETCKEYFDPGTGMF
+826 GDTCKEYFDPGTGNF
-841 HIPETFLP
+841 HIPETLLP
-849 EDKVERMKERLPED
+849 EDKVCRMKERLTED
-863 FYLMQDILDTY
+863 FYLTQDIIDIY
-874 LEEYPEGNVWDIDP
+874 MEEYPEGNVWDIDP
-888 AAVRQMGFI
+888 AALRQMGFI
-897 SHRKYVIRDTY
+897 SHRKYVIRD
-908 SSVKDFFKKLF
+908 SFGSARDFFEKLF
-919 VENEILDLRDHSEY
+919 AENETLDLRDHAEY
-933 AVCSMFSAV
+933 TVSSMFSAA
-942 WLGLARDF
+942 WLSLAREF
-950 KVVEIEPGVFLNSQY
+950 KVVETDPGIFCNRQY
-965 LEKHGITQEAIHE
+965 LEKQGITNDAIHE
-978 FCENVYH
+978 FCQDVYH
-985 FMENGKCFSIKSLQA
+985 FMADGKCFSIPFLQA
-1000 AGFVL
+1000 QGFEL
-1005 PWQEEG
+1005 PWQDAG
-1011 WGDWFYGSLL
+1011 WSDWFYGSLL
-1021 AADYEK
+1021 AADYDH
-1027 FNSQKYASEHLLRK
+1027 FNSQKFGSGHLLRK

-1061 ENLLTTS
+1061 EGLLTTS

>member
-119 EVEQGGRRGRGKAI
+119 EMEQGGRRGRGKAI
-133 LLKEI
+133 PLKEI

-150 PVKTEASVKVENSVK
+150 
-165 AAVPSKVEGSA
+165 SA
-176 EVEAPAM
+176 KVEAPAM
-183 EEPKTLAAKK
+183 EELKTVAAKK

-206 LALDDSI
+206 LTLDDSI

-256 CELRD
+256 CELREV
-261 ILRRYSRIDPNQKP
+261 LRRYSRIDLNQKT

-283 ELADEAISY
+283 ELADESISY
-292 DMPIRQA
+292 DMPIGRA

-307 ALASAGFQTLGEV
+307 VLESAGFQTLGEV

-326 KWAEMSDLGATSLAH
+326 KWAEMSALGTNSLAH

-432 GKYEGASLETLS
+432 EKYEGASFETLS
-444 SDFPYRIF
+444 ADFPHRIF
-452 DEAAFCALLQSM
+452 DETAFGALLDSM
-464 EKQRLIWKQGERY
+464 EKQQLIWKQGKCY

-524 QIQKRIFSK
+524 QIQKKIFSK
-533 LPPIREGYIA
+533 LPPVREGYFA
-543 FYKQRY
+543 FYKQKY

-599 DQILDSKIRERAD
+599 DQILDAKIRERAD

-645 QDAKPSGEL
+645 RDAKPSGEL

-746 YELHNLLKKLWAH
+746 YELHNLLKKLWEH

-826 GETCKEYFDPGTGMF
+826 GDTCKEYFDPGTGNF
-841 HIPETFLP
+841 HIPETLLP
-849 EDKVERMKERLPED
+849 EDKVRRMKERLMED
-863 FYLMQDILDTY
+863 FYLTQDIIDIY
-874 LEEYPEGNVWDIDP
+874 MEEYPEGNVWDIDP
-888 AAVRQMGFI
+888 AALRQMGFI
-897 SHRKYVIRDTY
+897 SHRKYVIRDKFG
-908 SSVKDFFKKLF
+908 SARDFFEKLF
-919 VENEILDLRDHSEY
+919 AENETLDLRDHSEY

-1027 FNSQKYASEHLLRK
+1027 FNSQKYASGHLLRK

>member
-1 MKYNTWNI
+1 
-9 YSAVLLMETYERAR
+9 METYERAR

-41 KRAGEGKPYHGVFA
+41 KRAGQGKPYYGVFG
-55 SVADIN
+55 SIADIN
-61 YQLGK
+61 YQIGK

-106 AHQNITVDELRHL
+106 AHQNITVDELRNL
-119 EVEQGGRRGRGKAI
+119 EMEQGGRRGRTKAI
-133 LLKEI
+133 VKKET
-138 KGSAAKKEESVK
+138 KKPAAKKEESVK
-150 PVKTEASVKVENSVK
+150 P
-165 AAVPSKVEGSA
+165 AAPEVPAK
-176 EVEAPAM
+176 VEAPAM
-183 EEPKTLAAKK
+183 EKPKTVAAKK
-193 EMIPCERAESAPL
+193 EMKMIPCERAESAPL

-213 LNLHVSTRLENLL
+213 LDLHVSTRLENLL
-226 IRHHV
+226 LRHHV
-231 KTIRD
+231 TTIRD
-236 MLSYPTTEWELMKGM
+236 LLLYPTTEWELVKGM

-256 CELRD
+256 CELREV
-261 ILRRYSRIDPNQKP
+261 LRRYSRIDPNQK
-275 SPGPKSAI
+275 SSQGPKSAI
-283 ELADEAISY
+283 ELADESISY
-292 DMPIRQA
+292 DMPIGRA

-307 ALASAGFQTLGEV
+307 VLASAGFQTLGEV

-353 RATAKAERE
+353 RKTAKAERE

-389 TYEHVMRVAEQA
+389 TYEHVMKVAEQA
-401 EAQDI
+401 ETRGES
-406 PLTEGIWQDEKIRK
+406 LVEGIWQDAKIQN
-420 AVQNYVLRLLVH
+420 AVKNYVLRFLLH
-432 GKYEGASLETLS
+432 KKYDGTSLAELS
-444 SDFPYRIF
+444 SVFPRAIY
-452 DEAAFCALLQSM
+452 DETALANLLQSM
-464 EKQRLIWKQGERY
+464 EKRHLIRKQGGFY
-477 YCVYPSLETVLFSVC
+477 YGVYPSLETVLLSVC

-524 QIQKRIFSK
+524 QIQKKIFSK
-533 LPPIREGYIA
+533 LPPVREGYFA
-543 FYKQRY
+543 FYKQKY
-549 VGLTDDDFQYIFQL
+549 VGLTDDDFQYIFHL

-571 SLYLDEQRVK
+571 SLYFDEQRVK

-587 GQRLQALRAVMH
+587 EQRLQALHSVMH
-599 DQILDSKIRERAD
+599 DQTLDEAIRERAS
-612 ARLKAIDPYFFID
+612 ARLKAIDPYFLID

-635 LIRFAIKKYC
+635 LIRFAIKNYC

-710 LLDTLQLTSYS
+710 LLDTLQLTAYS

-746 YELHNLLKKLWAH
+746 YELHNLLKKLWEH

-826 GETCKEYFDPGTGMF
+826 GDTCKEYFDPGTGNF
-841 HIPETFLP
+841 HIPETLLP
-849 EDKVERMKERLPED
+849 EDKVRRMKERLMED
-863 FYLMQDILDTY
+863 FYLTQDIIDIY
-874 LEEYPEGNVWDIDP
+874 MEEYPEGNVWDIDP
-888 AAVRQMGFI
+888 AALRQMGFI
-897 SHRKYVIRDTY
+897 SHRKYVIRDRFG
-908 SSVKDFFKKLF
+908 SARDFFEKLF
-919 VENEILDLRDHSEY
+919 AENETLDLRDHSEY

-950 KVVEIEPGVFLNSQY
+950 KVVETEPGVFCNIKY

-978 FCENVYH
+978 FCEKVYH
-985 FMENGKCFSIKSLQA
+985 FIENGKCFSIRSLRA
-1000 AGFVL
+1000 AGFDL

-1021 AADYEK
+1021 AADYES
-1027 FNSQKYASEHLLRK
+1027 FNSQKYGSGHLLRK

>member
-1 MKYNTWNI
+1 
-9 YSAVLLMETYERAR
+9 METYERAR

-41 KRAGEGKPYHGVFA
+41 KRAGQGKPYYGVFG
-55 SVADIN
+55 SIADIN
-61 YQLGK
+61 YQIGK

-106 AHQNITVDELRHL
+106 AHQNITVDELRDL
-119 EVEQGGRRGRGKAI
+119 EMAQGGRRGRSKAI
-133 LLKEI
+133 PPKNTKALD
-138 KGSAAKKEESVK
+138 AKKVESVK
-150 PVKTEASVKVENSVK
+150 PVKPEASIKVEIPVK
-165 AAVPSKVEGSA
+165 AEVPAK
-176 EVEAPAM
+176 VEAPAM
-183 EEPKTLAAKK
+183 EEPKAVVAK
-193 EMIPCERAESAPL
+193 EESISGEGTESAPL
-206 LALDDSI
+206 LTLDDSI
-213 LNLHVSTRLENLL
+213 LDLHVSTRLENLL
-226 IRHHV
+226 LRHHV
-231 KTIRD
+231 TTIRD
-236 MLSYPTTEWELMKGM
+236 LLLYPTTEWELVKGM

-256 CELRD
+256 CELREV
-261 ILRRYSRIDPNQKP
+261 LRRYSRIDPNQK
-275 SPGPKSAI
+275 SSQGPKSAI
-283 ELADEAISY
+283 ELADESISY
-292 DMPIRQA
+292 DMPIGRA

-307 ALASAGFQTLGEV
+307 VLASAGFQTLGEV

-353 RATAKAERE
+353 RKTAKAERE

-389 TYEHVMRVAEQA
+389 TYEHVMKVAEQA
-401 EAQDI
+401 ETRGES
-406 PLTEGIWQDEKIRK
+406 LVEGIWQDAKIK
-420 AVQNYVLRLLVH
+420 NAVKNYVLRFLLH
-432 GKYEGASLETLS
+432 KKYDGTSLAELS
-444 SDFPYRIF
+444 SAFPRAIY
-452 DEAAFCALLQSM
+452 DEVALANLLQSM
-464 EKQRLIWKQGERY
+464 EKRHLIRKQGGLY
-477 YCVYPSLETVLFSVC
+477 YGVYPSLETVLLSVC

-524 QIQKRIFSK
+524 QIQKKIFSK
-533 LPPIREGYIA
+533 LPPVWEGYFA
-543 FYKQRY
+543 FYKQKY
-549 VGLTDDDFQYIFQL
+549 VGLTDDDFQYIFHL

-571 SLYLDEQRVK
+571 SLYFDEQRVK

-587 GQRLQALRAVMH
+587 EQRLQALHSVMH
-599 DQILDSKIRERAD
+599 DQTLDEAIRERAN
-612 ARLKAIDPYFFID
+612 ARLKAIDPYFLID
-625 GKHVMKNRQS
+625 GKHVMKNRRS

-645 QDAKPSGEL
+645 QDAKPSAEL

-660 LLDSLSISRED
+660 LLDSLSISREN
-671 PRFSLDARY
+671 PRFSIDVRY
-680 MEHYFW
+680 VERYFQ
-686 EMTAL
+686 EMTVL
-691 VSRHRQVRYYDI
+691 VSLRRHARYYDI

-721 NVEISSRKFFRDF
+721 NVEISSRKFFRDY

-759 GHFNDYLDEA
+759 GHYNDYLDDA
-769 HQIIFGRM
+769 HRMTFGRM
-777 PTLKIGR
+777 PTLKIGH
-784 ADRRKQVMDIIQEH
+784 ADRRKQVMNIIQEH

-806 GRAIE
+806 GCAIE
-811 AEFGIP
+811 DVYGIP
-817 QNAAMSNGW
+817 QNSAMANGW

-849 EDKVERMKERLPED
+849 EDKVECMKKRLPED

-908 SSVKDFFKKLF
+908 SSAKDFFKKLF
-919 VENEILDLRDHSEY
+919 VENEILDLREHPEY
-933 AVCSMFSAV
+933 AVSSMFSAA
-942 WLGLARDF
+942 WLGFARDF
-950 KVVEIEPGVFLNSQY
+950 KVVEVEPSVFCNSRY
-965 LEKHGITQEAIHE
+965 LEKHGITQEVIHE

-985 FMENGKCFSIKSLQA
+985 FVGNGKCFSIKSLQA
-1000 AGFVL
+1000 QGFDL
-1005 PWQEEG
+1005 PWQDAG
-1011 WGDWFYGSLL
+1011 WSDWFYGSLL
-1021 AADYEK
+1021 AADYDH
-1027 FNSQKYASEHLLRK
+1027 FNSQKFSSEHLLRK

>member
-1 MKYNTWNI
+1 
-9 YSAVLLMETYERAR
+9 METYERAR

-41 KRAGEGKPYHGVFA
+41 KRAGEGKTYHGVFA

-61 YQLGK
+61 YQIGK

-119 EVEQGGRRGRGKAI
+119 EMEQGGRRGRGKSI
-133 LLKEI
+133 PLKEI
-138 KGSAAKKEESVK
+138 KGAAAKKEESVK

-165 AAVPSKVEGSA
+165 AEVPSKVEVSA
-176 EVEAPAM
+176 KVEAPAM
-183 EEPKTLAAKK
+183 EEPKTVVAKK
-193 EMIPCERAESAPL
+193 EMIPCKRAESAPL

-213 LNLHVSTRLENLL
+213 LDLHVSTRLENLL
-226 IRHHV
+226 MRHHV
-231 KTIRD
+231 TTIRD
-236 MLSYPTTEWELMKGM
+236 MLLYPATEWELVKGM

-256 CELRD
+256 RELREV
-261 ILRRYSRIDPNQKP
+261 LRRYSRIDPNQKT
-275 SPGPKSAI
+275 SQGPKSTL

-292 DMPIRQA
+292 DMPIGRA

-307 ALASAGFQTLGEV
+307 VLASAGFQTLGEV

-389 TYEHVMRVAEQA
+389 TYEHVMKVAEQA
-401 EAQDI
+401 ETRGES
-406 PLTEGIWQDEKIRK
+406 LVEGIWQDAKIK
-420 AVQNYVLRLLVH
+420 NAVKNYVLRFLLH
-432 GKYEGASLETLS
+432 KKYDGTSLAELS
-444 SDFPYRIF
+444 SAFPRAIY
-452 DEAAFCALLQSM
+452 DEVALANLLQSM
-464 EKQRLIWKQGERY
+464 EKRHLIQKQGGLY
-477 YCVYPSLETVLFSVC
+477 YGVYPSLETVLFSVC

-524 QIQKRIFSK
+524 QIQKKIFSK
-533 LPPIREGYIA
+533 LPPVREGYFA
-543 FYKQRY
+543 FYKQKY

-599 DQILDSKIRERAD
+599 DQILDAKIRERAD

-635 LIRFAIKKYC
+635 LIRFAIKTYC
-645 QDAKPSGEL
+645 QDAKPSAEL
-654 LEDYLR
+654 MEDYLR
-660 LLDSLSISRED
+660 LLDSLSISRENS
-671 PRFSLDARY
+671 RFSIDVRY
-680 MEHYFW
+680 VERYFQ
-686 EMTAL
+686 EMTVL
-691 VSRHRQVRYYDI
+691 VSLRRHARYYDI
-703 LSMDYQD
+703 LSMDYQN
-710 LLDTLQLTSYS
+710 LLDTLQLTAYS
-721 NVEISSRKFFRDF
+721 NVEISSRKFFCDY

-759 GHFNDYLDEA
+759 GHYNDYLDDA
-769 HQIIFGRM
+769 HRMTFGRM
-777 PTLKIGR
+777 PTLKIGHT
-784 ADRRKQVMDIIQEH
+784 DRKKQVVDIIQEH

-806 GRAIE
+806 GCAIE
-811 AEFGIP
+811 EAYGVP
-817 QNAAMSNGW
+817 QNTAMANGW

-849 EDKVERMKERLPED
+849 EDKVERMKKRLPED

-919 VENEILDLRDHSEY
+919 VENEILDLRDHPEY
-933 AVCSMFSAV
+933 AVSSMFSAV
-942 WLGLARDF
+942 WLGLAKDF
-950 KVVEIEPGVFLNSQY
+950 KVVETEPGVFCNSWY

-978 FCENVYH
+978 FCEKVYH
-985 FMENGKCFSIKSLQA
+985 FIENGKCFSIRSLRA
-1000 AGFVL
+1000 AGFDL

-1021 AADYEK
+1021 AADYES
-1027 FNSQKYASEHLLRK
+1027 FNSQKYGSGHLLRK

-1079 IEFSPFKVKE
+1079 IEFPPFKVKE